1 MNYMKNMK
9 SVNQIIQTNS
19 MKKRWFGA
27 CLWCTVMMSP
37 SVAIAQHIAVQP
49 VPQEVQMGSR
59 IISFPT
65 ALHLVGGDEAN
76 VHAVNLLRTLLPD
89 AVSCSSVSTS
99 GRQYRL
105 LIGEKNDKSVKKY
118 RRQIPPHSEGYYLSV
133 GEKEIVVAGYDE
145 RGTYYGVQ
153 TLRQLLSAA
162 SSASSSSSASS
173 VSSASMSTSAT
184 PFNSAAFLSDSAV
197 SLSDSAFLPE
207 ISVKDYPAVRYRGV
221 VEGFYGT
228 PWSHEARLRQLRFY
242 GENKMNTYIYGPKN
256 DPYHSCPGWR
266 KPYPEKESAQIRE
279 LVKVAA
285 ENEVNF
291 VWAIHPGQDIKW
303 NDEDRQLLIAKLES
317 MYDLGVRSFAVFFD
331 DISGEGTDPH
341 RQADLLNYIDR
352 HFVKAKPDVTPL
364 VMCPTEYNRSWSNP
378 KGNYLTTL
386 GEKLDPSIQI
396 MWTGDKVVADIKEE
410 SMEWINAR
418 IRRPAYIWWN
428 FPVSDYVRDHLL
440 LGPVYGN
447 DTHIASAMSG
457 FVANPMEHA
466 EASKIA
472 IYGVADYAW
481 NPGKYDAQQAWK
493 AAIREVLP
501 GAAGELQ
508 FFAAHNSDLG
518 INGHNYRRDES
529 VEVKPVVSRF
539 LKSYLTDATCL
550 TDDYQQLL
558 SLTHRMQAVSDIL
571 LVDTENRPLIE
582 EITPWLLQFKLIGE
596 IGEETLQLAQL
607 VSNGLSVQSVQK
619 KSVCEDFLFKY
630 HHIRAL
636 QQQLYLN
643 DQRYNQNAYQPGMRS
658 ASLVIKPLIDKT
670 FVAAVERYNR
680 LTGSSLAAMVEY
692 SPHKLV
698 SDVPQIQH
706 LPLQTRGKQ
715 VLVTPSNEVVRWG
728 AGQKIE
734 IELDKVYPLAGIIVN
749 FSKNEPCLW
758 GRFEISVDGKQWRT
772 VEHLH
777 QGVRQRVNIK
787 NEPVRFVR
795 FTNFSNDVHEVFF
808 RQFVILLS

>member
-1 MNYMKNMK
+1 MNYMKSMK

-19 MKKRWFGA
+19 MKKRWLGA
-27 CLWCTVMMSP
+27 CLWCTVLMSP
-37 SVAIAQHIAVQP
+37 SVATAQHMAVQP
-49 VPQEVQMGSR
+49 VPQEVQMSGR
-59 IISFPT
+59 TLSFPT
-65 ALHLVGGDEAN
+65 ALHLVGSDEAN
-76 VHAVNLLRTLLPD
+76 VHAVELLRSLLPD
-89 AVSCSSVSTS
+89 AVPCSSASAA
-99 GRQYRL
+99 GRQYRI

-118 RRQIPPHSEGYYLSV
+118 RRQIPPHAEGYYLSV
-133 GEKEIVVAGYDE
+133 GKKEIVVAGYDE

-162 SSASSSSSASS
+162 LSESMSRSASSPKSASASS
-173 VSSASMSTSAT
+173 VSPASASVSEVA
-184 PFNSAAFLSDSAV
+184 LSDSA
-197 SLSDSAFLPE
+197 SLPE
-207 ISVKDYPAVRYRGV
+207 ITVKDYPAVRYRGV

-303 NDEDRQLLIAKLES
+303 NDEDRRLLIAKLES
-317 MYDLGVRSFAVFFD
+317 MYNLGVRSFAVFFD

-457 FVANPMEHA
+457 FVTNPMEHA

-481 NPGKYDAQQAWK
+481 NPGQYDAQQAWE

-518 INGHNYRRDES
+518 INGHNYRREES
-529 VEVKPVVSRF
+529 VEVKPVADRF
-539 LKSYLTDATCL
+539 LKSYLTDGTWR
-550 TDDYQQLL
+550 TEDYQQLL
-558 SLTHRMQAVSDIL
+558 SLTRRMQSASDIL

-582 EITPWLLQFKLIGE
+582 EITPWLLQFKLLGE

-607 VSNGLSVQSVQK
+607 IANGSVSESFLSS
-619 KSVCEDFLFKY
+619 Y
-630 HHIRAL
+630 RHIRAL

-643 DQRYNQNAYQPGMRS
+643 DQRYNQNGYQPGMRP
-658 ASLVIKPLIDKT
+658 ASLVIKPLIDQT

-680 LTGSSLAAMVEY
+680 LTGSSLAATVEY

-706 LPLQTRGKQ
+706 LPLQARGKQ

-728 AGQKIE
+728 AGQKVE
-734 IELDKVYPLAGIIVN
+734 IELDKVYPLTGIIVN
-749 FSKNEPCLW
+749 FFKNEPCPW

-772 VEHLH
+772 VEHVH
-777 QGVRQRVNIK
+777 QGVRQRVYFK

-795 FTNFSNDVHEVFF
+795 FTNVSDEAHEVFF
-808 RQFVILLS
+808 RQFVIMMK

>member
-1 MNYMKNMK
+1 MNYMKSMK

-19 MKKRWFGA
+19 MKKRWLGA
-27 CLWCTVMMSP
+27 CLWCTVLMNS
-37 SVAIAQHIAVQP
+37 SVATAQHMAVQP
-49 VPQEVQMGSR
+49 VPQEVQMSGR
-59 IISFPT
+59 TLSFPT
-65 ALHLVGGDEAN
+65 ALHLVGSDEAN
-76 VHAVNLLRTLLPD
+76 VHAVELLRSLLPD
-89 AVSCSSVSTS
+89 AVPCSLASAA
-99 GRQYRL
+99 GRQYRI

-118 RRQIPPHSEGYYLSV
+118 RRQIPPHAEGYYLSV
-133 GEKEIVVAGYDE
+133 GKKEIVVAGYDE

-162 SSASSSSSASS
+162 LSESISRSASSPKSASASS
-173 VSSASMSTSAT
+173 VSPASASVSEVA
-184 PFNSAAFLSDSAV
+184 LSDSA
-197 SLSDSAFLPE
+197 SLPE
-207 ISVKDYPAVRYRGV
+207 ITVKDYPAVRYRGV
-221 VEGFYGT
+221 VEGFYGI

-279 LVKVAA
+279 LVKVAT

-303 NDEDRQLLIAKLES
+303 NDEDRRLLIAKLES
-317 MYDLGVRSFAVFFD
+317 MYNLGVRSFAVFFD

-457 FVANPMEHA
+457 FVTNPMEHA

-481 NPGKYDAQQAWK
+481 NPGQYDAQQAWE

-518 INGHNYRRDES
+518 INGHNYRREES
-529 VEVKPVVSRF
+529 VEVKPVADRF
-539 LKSYLTDATCL
+539 LKSYLTDGTWR
-550 TDDYQQLL
+550 TEDYQQLL
-558 SLTHRMQAVSDIL
+558 SLTRRMQSASDIL

-582 EITPWLLQFKLIGE
+582 EITPWLLQFKLLGE

-607 VSNGLSVQSVQK
+607 IANGSVSESFLSS
-619 KSVCEDFLFKY
+619 Y
-630 HHIRAL
+630 RHIRAL

-643 DQRYNQNAYQPGMRS
+643 DQRYNQNGYQPGMRP
-658 ASLVIKPLIDKT
+658 ASLVIKPLIDQT

-680 LTGSSLAAMVEY
+680 LTGSSLAATVEY

-706 LPLQTRGKQ
+706 LPLQARGKQ

-728 AGQKIE
+728 AGQKVE
-734 IELDKVYPLAGIIVN
+734 IELDKVYPLTGIIVN
-749 FSKNEPCLW
+749 FFKNEPCPW

-772 VEHLH
+772 VEHVH
-777 QGVRQRVNIK
+777 QGVRQCVYFK

-795 FTNFSNDVHEVFF
+795 FTNVSDEAHEVFF
-808 RQFVILLS
+808 RQFVIMMK

>member
-1 MNYMKNMK
+1 MNYMKSMK
-9 SVNQIIQTNS
+9 SENQIIQTNS
-19 MKKRWFGA
+19 MKKRWLGA
-27 CLWCTVMMSP
+27 CLWCTVLMNP
-37 SVAIAQHIAVQP
+37 SVATAQHMAVQP
-49 VPQEVQMGSR
+49 VPQEVQMSGR
-59 IISFPT
+59 TLSFPT
-65 ALHLVGGDEAN
+65 ALHLVGSDEAN
-76 VHAVNLLRTLLPD
+76 VHAVELLRSLLPD
-89 AVSCSSVSTS
+89 AVPCSSASAA
-99 GRQYRL
+99 GRQYRI

-118 RRQIPPHSEGYYLSV
+118 RRQIPPHAEGYYLSV
-133 GEKEIVVAGYDE
+133 GKKEIVVAGYDE

-162 SSASSSSSASS
+162 LSESMSRSASSPKSASASS
-173 VSSASMSTSAT
+173 VSPASASASEVV
-184 PFNSAAFLSDSAV
+184 LSDSA
-197 SLSDSAFLPE
+197 SLPE
-207 ISVKDYPAVRYRGV
+207 ITVKDYPAVRYRGV

-242 GENKMNTYIYGPKN
+242 GENKMNIYIYGPKN

-303 NDEDRQLLIAKLES
+303 NDEDRRLLIAKLES
-317 MYDLGVRSFAVFFD
+317 MYNLGVRSFAVFFD

-457 FVANPMEHA
+457 FVTNPMEHA

-481 NPGKYDAQQAWK
+481 NPGQYDAQQAWE

-518 INGHNYRRDES
+518 INGHNYRREES
-529 VEVKPVVSRF
+529 VEVKPVADRF
-539 LKSYLTDATCL
+539 LKSYLTDGTWR
-550 TDDYQQLL
+550 TEDYQQLL
-558 SLTHRMQAVSDIL
+558 SLTRRMQSASDIL

-582 EITPWLLQFKLIGE
+582 EITPWLLQFKLLGE

-607 VSNGLSVQSVQK
+607 IANGSVSESFLSS
-619 KSVCEDFLFKY
+619 Y
-630 HHIRAL
+630 RHIRAL

-643 DQRYNQNAYQPGMRS
+643 DQRYNQNGYQPGMRP
-658 ASLVIKPLIDKT
+658 ASLVIKPLIDQT

-680 LTGSSLAAMVEY
+680 LTGSSLAATVEY

-706 LPLQTRGKQ
+706 LPLQARGKQ

-728 AGQKIE
+728 AGQKVE
-734 IELDKVYPLAGIIVN
+734 IELDKVYPLTGIIVN
-749 FSKNEPCLW
+749 FFKNEPCPW

-772 VEHLH
+772 VEHVH
-777 QGVRQRVNIK
+777 QGVRQRVYFK

-795 FTNFSNDVHEVFF
+795 FTNVSDEAHEVFF
-808 RQFVILLS
+808 RQFVIMMK

>member
-1 MNYMKNMK
+1 MNYMKSMK

-19 MKKRWFGA
+19 MKKRWLGA
-27 CLWCTVMMSP
+27 CLWCTVLMNP
-37 SVAIAQHIAVQP
+37 SVATAQHMAVQP
-49 VPQEVQMGSR
+49 VPQEVQMSGR
-59 IISFPT
+59 TLSFPT
-65 ALHLVGGDEAN
+65 ALHLVGSDEAN
-76 VHAVNLLRTLLPD
+76 VHAVELLRSLLPD
-89 AVSCSSVSTS
+89 AVPCSSASAA
-99 GRQYRL
+99 GRQYRI

-118 RRQIPPHSEGYYLSV
+118 RRQIPPHAEGYYLSV
-133 GEKEIVVAGYDE
+133 GKKEIVVAGYDE

-162 SSASSSSSASS
+162 LSESMSRSASSPKSASASS
-173 VSSASMSTSAT
+173 VSPASASVSEVA
-184 PFNSAAFLSDSAV
+184 LSDSA
-197 SLSDSAFLPE
+197 SLPE
-207 ISVKDYPAVRYRGV
+207 ITVKDYPAVRYRGV

-303 NDEDRQLLIAKLES
+303 NDEDRRLLIAKLES
-317 MYDLGVRSFAVFFD
+317 MYNLGVRSFAVFFD

-457 FVANPMEHA
+457 FVTNPMEHA

-481 NPGKYDAQQAWK
+481 NPGQYDAQQAWE

-518 INGHNYRRDES
+518 INGHNYRREES
-529 VEVKPVVSRF
+529 VEVKPVADRF
-539 LKSYLTDATCL
+539 LKSYLTDGTWR
-550 TDDYQQLL
+550 TEDYQQLL
-558 SLTHRMQAVSDIL
+558 SLTRRMQSASDIL

-582 EITPWLLQFKLIGE
+582 EITPWLLQFKLLGE

-607 VSNGLSVQSVQK
+607 IANGSVSESFLSS
-619 KSVCEDFLFKY
+619 Y
-630 HHIRAL
+630 RHIRAL

-643 DQRYNQNAYQPGMRS
+643 DQRYNQNGYQPGMRP
-658 ASLVIKPLIDKT
+658 ASLVIKPLIDQT

-680 LTGSSLAAMVEY
+680 LTGSSLAATVEY

-706 LPLQTRGKQ
+706 LPLQARGKQ

-728 AGQKIE
+728 AGQKVE
-734 IELDKVYPLAGIIVN
+734 IELDKVYPLTGIIVN
-749 FSKNEPCLW
+749 FFKNEPCPW

-772 VEHLH
+772 VEHVH
-777 QGVRQRVNIK
+777 QGVRQRVYFK

-795 FTNFSNDVHEVFF
+795 FTNVSDEAHEVFF
-808 RQFVILLS
+808 RQFVIMMK

>member
-1 MNYMKNMK
+1 MK
-9 SVNQIIQTNS
+9 SMKSENQIIQTNS
-19 MKKRWFGA
+19 MKKRWLGA
-27 CLWCTVMMSP
+27 CLWCTVLMNP
-37 SVAIAQHIAVQP
+37 SVATAQHMAVQP
-49 VPQEVQMGSR
+49 VPQEVQMSGR
-59 IISFPT
+59 TLSFPT
-65 ALHLVGGDEAN
+65 ALHLVGSDEAN
-76 VHAVNLLRTLLPD
+76 VHAVELLRSLLPD
-89 AVSCSSVSTS
+89 AVPCSSASAA
-99 GRQYRL
+99 GRQYRI

-118 RRQIPPHSEGYYLSV
+118 RRQIPPYAEGYYLSV

-162 SSASSSSSASS
+162 LSESMSRSASSPKFASASS
-173 VSSASMSTSAT
+173 VSTASASASEVV
-184 PFNSAAFLSDSAV
+184 LSDSA
-197 SLSDSAFLPE
+197 SLPE
-207 ISVKDYPAVRYRGV
+207 ITVKDYPAVRYRGV

-303 NDEDRQLLIAKLES
+303 NDEDRRLLIAKLES
-317 MYDLGVRSFAVFFD
+317 MYNLGVRSFAVFFD

-457 FVANPMEHA
+457 FVTNPMEHA

-481 NPGKYDAQQAWK
+481 NPGQYDAQQTWE

-518 INGHNYRRDES
+518 INGHNYRREES
-529 VEVKPVVSRF
+529 VEVKPVADRF
-539 LKSYLTDATCL
+539 LKSYLTDGTWR
-550 TDDYQQLL
+550 TEDYQQLL
-558 SLTHRMQAVSDIL
+558 SLTRRMQSASDIL
-571 LVDTENRPLIE
+571 LVNTENRPLIE
-582 EITPWLLQFKLIGE
+582 EITPWLLQFKLLGE

-607 VSNGLSVQSVQK
+607 IANGSVSESFLSS
-619 KSVCEDFLFKY
+619 Y
-630 HHIRAL
+630 RHIRAL

-643 DQRYNQNAYQPGMRS
+643 DQRYNQNGYQPGMRP
-658 ASLVIKPLIDKT
+658 ASLVIKPLIDQT

-680 LTGSSLAAMVEY
+680 LTGSSLAATVEY

-706 LPLQTRGKQ
+706 LPLQARGKQ

-728 AGQKIE
+728 AGQKVE
-734 IELDKVYPLAGIIVN
+734 IELDKVYPLTGIIVN
-749 FSKNEPCLW
+749 FFKNEPCPW

-772 VEHLH
+772 VEHVH
-777 QGVRQRVNIK
+777 QGVRQRVYFK

-795 FTNFSNDVHEVFF
+795 FTNVSDEAHEVFF
-808 RQFVILLS
+808 RQFVIMMK

>member
-1 MNYMKNMK
+1 MNYMKSMK
-9 SVNQIIQTNS
+9 SENQIIQTNS
-19 MKKRWFGA
+19 MKKRWLGA
-27 CLWCTVMMSP
+27 CLWCTVLMNP
-37 SVAIAQHIAVQP
+37 SVATAQHMAVQP
-49 VPQEVQMGSR
+49 VPQEVQMSGR
-59 IISFPT
+59 TLSFPT
-65 ALHLVGGDEAN
+65 ALHLVGSDEAN
-76 VHAVNLLRTLLPD
+76 VHAVELLRSLLPD
-89 AVSCSSVSTS
+89 AVPCSSASAA
-99 GRQYRL
+99 GRQYRI

-118 RRQIPPHSEGYYLSV
+118 RRQIPPHAEGYYLSV
-133 GEKEIVVAGYDE
+133 GKKEIVVAGYDE

-162 SSASSSSSASS
+162 LSESMSRSASSPKSASAFS
-173 VSSASMSTSAT
+173 VSPASASASEVA
-184 PFNSAAFLSDSAV
+184 LSDSA
-197 SLSDSAFLPE
+197 SLPE
-207 ISVKDYPAVRYRGV
+207 ITVKDYPAVRYRGV

-303 NDEDRQLLIAKLES
+303 NDEDRRLLIAKLES
-317 MYDLGVRSFAVFFD
+317 MYNLGVRSFAVFFD

-457 FVANPMEHA
+457 FVTNPMEHA

-481 NPGKYDAQQAWK
+481 NPGQYDAQQAWE

-518 INGHNYRRDES
+518 INGHNYRREES
-529 VEVKPVVSRF
+529 VEVKPVADRF
-539 LKSYLTDATCL
+539 LKSYLTDGTWR
-550 TDDYQQLL
+550 TEDYQQLL
-558 SLTHRMQAVSDIL
+558 SLTRRMQSASDIL

-582 EITPWLLQFKLIGE
+582 EITPWLLQFKLLGE
-596 IGEETLQLAQL
+596 IGEKTLQLAQL
-607 VSNGLSVQSVQK
+607 ISNGSVSESFLSS
-619 KSVCEDFLFKY
+619 Y
-630 HHIRAL
+630 RHIRAL

-643 DQRYNQNAYQPGMRS
+643 DQRYNQNGYQPGMRP
-658 ASLVIKPLIDKT
+658 ASLVIKPLIDQT

-680 LTGSSLAAMVEY
+680 LTGSSLAATVEY

-706 LPLQTRGKQ
+706 LPLQARGKQ

-728 AGQKIE
+728 AGQKVE
-734 IELDKVYPLAGIIVN
+734 IELDKVYPLTGIIVN
-749 FSKNEPCLW
+749 FFKNEPCPW

-772 VEHLH
+772 VEHVH
-777 QGVRQRVNIK
+777 QGVRQRVYFK

-795 FTNFSNDVHEVFF
+795 FTNVSDEAHEVFF
-808 RQFVILLS
+808 RQFVIMMK

>member
-1 MNYMKNMK
+1 MNYMKSMK
-9 SVNQIIQTNS
+9 SENQIIQTNS
-19 MKKRWFGA
+19 MKKRWLGA
-27 CLWCTVMMSP
+27 CLWCTVLMNP
-37 SVAIAQHIAVQP
+37 SVATAQHMAVQP
-49 VPQEVQMGSR
+49 VPQEVQMSGR
-59 IISFPT
+59 TLSFPT
-65 ALHLVGGDEAN
+65 ALHLVGSDEAN
-76 VHAVNLLRTLLPD
+76 VHAVELLRSLLPD
-89 AVSCSSVSTS
+89 AVPCSLASAA
-99 GRQYRL
+99 GRQYRI

-118 RRQIPPHSEGYYLSV
+118 RRQIPPHAEGYYLSV
-133 GEKEIVVAGYDE
+133 GKKEIVVAGYDE

-162 SSASSSSSASS
+162 LSESISRSASSPKSASASS
-173 VSSASMSTSAT
+173 VSPASASVSEVA
-184 PFNSAAFLSDSAV
+184 LSDSA
-197 SLSDSAFLPE
+197 SLPE
-207 ISVKDYPAVRYRGV
+207 ITVKDYPAVRYRGV
-221 VEGFYGT
+221 VEGFYGI

-279 LVKVAA
+279 LVKVAT

-303 NDEDRQLLIAKLES
+303 NDEDRRLLIAKLES
-317 MYDLGVRSFAVFFD
+317 MYNLGVRSFAVFFD

-457 FVANPMEHA
+457 FVTNPMEHA

-481 NPGKYDAQQAWK
+481 NPGQYDAQQAWE

-518 INGHNYRRDES
+518 INGHNYRREES
-529 VEVKPVVSRF
+529 VEVKPVADRF
-539 LKSYLTDATCL
+539 LKSYLTDGTWR
-550 TDDYQQLL
+550 TEDYQQLL
-558 SLTHRMQAVSDIL
+558 SLTRRMQSASDIL

-582 EITPWLLQFKLIGE
+582 EITPWLLQFKLLGE

-607 VSNGLSVQSVQK
+607 IANGSVSESFLSS
-619 KSVCEDFLFKY
+619 Y
-630 HHIRAL
+630 RHIRAL

-643 DQRYNQNAYQPGMRS
+643 DQRYNQNGYQPGMRP
-658 ASLVIKPLIDKT
+658 ASLVIKPLIDQT

-680 LTGSSLAAMVEY
+680 LTGSSLAATVEY

-706 LPLQTRGKQ
+706 LPLQARGKQ

-728 AGQKIE
+728 AGQKVE
-734 IELDKVYPLAGIIVN
+734 IELDKVYPLTGIIVN
-749 FSKNEPCLW
+749 FFKNEPCPW

-772 VEHLH
+772 VEHVH
-777 QGVRQRVNIK
+777 QGVRQRVYFK

-795 FTNFSNDVHEVFF
+795 FTNVSDEAHEVFF
-808 RQFVILLS
+808 RQFVIMMK

>member
-1 MNYMKNMK
+1 MNYMKSMK
-9 SVNQIIQTNS
+9 SENQIIQTNS
-19 MKKRWFGA
+19 MKKRWLGA
-27 CLWCTVMMSP
+27 CLWCTVLMNP
-37 SVAIAQHIAVQP
+37 SVATAQHMAVQP
-49 VPQEVQMGSR
+49 VPQEVQMSGR
-59 IISFPT
+59 TLSFPT
-65 ALHLVGGDEAN
+65 ALHLVGSDEAN
-76 VHAVNLLRTLLPD
+76 VHAVELLRSLLPD
-89 AVSCSSVSTS
+89 AVPCSSASAA
-99 GRQYRL
+99 GRQYRI

-118 RRQIPPHSEGYYLSV
+118 RRQIPPHAEGYYLSV
-133 GEKEIVVAGYDE
+133 GKKEIVVAGYDE

-153 TLRQLLSAA
+153 TLRQLLSTAL
-162 SSASSSSSASS
+162 SESMSRSASSPKSASASS
-173 VSSASMSTSAT
+173 VSPASASVSEVA
-184 PFNSAAFLSDSAV
+184 LSDSA
-197 SLSDSAFLPE
+197 SLPE
-207 ISVKDYPAVRYRGV
+207 ITVKDYPAVRYRGV

-303 NDEDRQLLIAKLES
+303 NDEDRRLLIAKLES
-317 MYDLGVRSFAVFFD
+317 MYNLGVRSFAVFFD

-457 FVANPMEHA
+457 FVTNPMEHA

-481 NPGKYDAQQAWK
+481 NPGQYDAQQAWE

-518 INGHNYRRDES
+518 INGHNYRREES
-529 VEVKPVVSRF
+529 VEVKPVADRF
-539 LKSYLTDATCL
+539 LKSYLTDGTWR
-550 TDDYQQLL
+550 TEDYQQLL
-558 SLTHRMQAVSDIL
+558 SLTRRMQSASDIL

-582 EITPWLLQFKLIGE
+582 EITPWLLQFKLLGE

-607 VSNGLSVQSVQK
+607 IANGSVSESFLSS
-619 KSVCEDFLFKY
+619 Y
-630 HHIRAL
+630 RHIRAL

-643 DQRYNQNAYQPGMRS
+643 DQRYNQNGYQPGMRP
-658 ASLVIKPLIDKT
+658 ASLVIKPLIDQT

-680 LTGSSLAAMVEY
+680 LTGSSLAATVEY

-706 LPLQTRGKQ
+706 LPLQARGKQ

-728 AGQKIE
+728 AGQKVE
-734 IELDKVYPLAGIIVN
+734 IELDKVYPLTGIIVN
-749 FSKNEPCLW
+749 FFKNEPCPW

-772 VEHLH
+772 VEHVH
-777 QGVRQRVNIK
+777 QGVRQRVYFK

-795 FTNFSNDVHEVFF
+795 FTNVSDEAHEVFF
-808 RQFVILLS
+808 RQFVIMMK

>member
-1 MNYMKNMK
+1 MNYMKSMK
-9 SVNQIIQTNS
+9 SENQIIQTNS
-19 MKKRWFGA
+19 MKKRWLGA
-27 CLWCTVMMSP
+27 CLWCTVLMNP
-37 SVAIAQHIAVQP
+37 SVATAQHMAVQP
-49 VPQEVQMGSR
+49 VPQEVQMSGR
-59 IISFPT
+59 TLSFPT
-65 ALHLVGGDEAN
+65 ALHLVGSDEAN
-76 VHAVNLLRTLLPD
+76 VHAVELLRSLLPD
-89 AVSCSSVSTS
+89 AVPCSSASAA
-99 GRQYRL
+99 GRQYRI

-118 RRQIPPHSEGYYLSV
+118 RRQIPPHAEGYYLSV
-133 GEKEIVVAGYDE
+133 GKKEIVVAGYDE

-162 SSASSSSSASS
+162 LSESMSRSASSPKSASAFS
-173 VSSASMSTSAT
+173 VSPASASASEVV
-184 PFNSAAFLSDSAV
+184 LSDSA
-197 SLSDSAFLPE
+197 SLPE
-207 ISVKDYPAVRYRGV
+207 ITVKDYPAVRYRGV

-303 NDEDRQLLIAKLES
+303 NDEDRRLLIAKLES
-317 MYDLGVRSFAVFFD
+317 MYNLGVRSFAVFFD

-457 FVANPMEHA
+457 FVTNPMEHA

-481 NPGKYDAQQAWK
+481 NPGQYDAQQTWE

-518 INGHNYRRDES
+518 INGHNYRREES
-529 VEVKPVVSRF
+529 VEVKPVADRF
-539 LKSYLTDATCL
+539 LKSYLNDGTWRTE
-550 TDDYQQLL
+550 DYQQLL
-558 SLTHRMQAVSDIL
+558 SLTRRMQSASDIL

-582 EITPWLLQFKLIGE
+582 EITPWLLQFKLLGE

-607 VSNGLSVQSVQK
+607 IANGSVSESFLSS
-619 KSVCEDFLFKY
+619 Y
-630 HHIRAL
+630 RHIRAL

-643 DQRYNQNAYQPGMRS
+643 DQRYNQNGYQPGMRP
-658 ASLVIKPLIDKT
+658 ASLVIKPLIDQT

-680 LTGSSLAAMVEY
+680 LTGSSLAATVEY

-706 LPLQTRGKQ
+706 LPLQARGKQ

-728 AGQKIE
+728 AGQKVE
-734 IELDKVYPLAGIIVN
+734 IELDKVYPLTGIIVN
-749 FSKNEPCLW
+749 FFKNEPCPW

-772 VEHLH
+772 VEHVH
-777 QGVRQRVNIK
+777 QGVRQRVYFK

-795 FTNFSNDVHEVFF
+795 FTNVSDEAHEVFF
-808 RQFVILLS
+808 RQFVIMMK

>member
-1 MNYMKNMK
+1 MNYMKSMK
-9 SVNQIIQTNS
+9 SENQIIQTNS
-19 MKKRWFGA
+19 MKKRWLGA
-27 CLWCTVMMSP
+27 CLWCTVLMNP
-37 SVAIAQHIAVQP
+37 SVATAQHMAVQP
-49 VPQEVQMGSR
+49 VPQEVQMSGR
-59 IISFPT
+59 TLSFPT
-65 ALHLVGGDEAN
+65 ALHLVGSDEAN
-76 VHAVNLLRTLLPD
+76 VHAVELLRSLLPD
-89 AVSCSSVSTS
+89 AVPCSSASAA
-99 GRQYRL
+99 GRQYRI

-118 RRQIPPHSEGYYLSV
+118 RRQIPPHAEGYYLSV
-133 GEKEIVVAGYDE
+133 GKKEIVVAGYDE

-162 SSASSSSSASS
+162 LSESMSRSASSPKSASAFS
-173 VSSASMSTSAT
+173 VSPASASASEVV
-184 PFNSAAFLSDSAV
+184 LSDSA
-197 SLSDSAFLPE
+197 SLPE
-207 ISVKDYPAVRYRGV
+207 ITVKDYPAVRYRGV

-303 NDEDRQLLIAKLES
+303 NDEDRRLLIAKLES
-317 MYDLGVRSFAVFFD
+317 MYNLGVRSFAVFFD

-457 FVANPMEHA
+457 FVTNPMEHA

-481 NPGKYDAQQAWK
+481 NPGQYDAQQTWE

-518 INGHNYRRDES
+518 INGHNYRREES
-529 VEVKPVVSRF
+529 VEVKPVADRF
-539 LKSYLTDATCL
+539 LKSYLTDGTWR
-550 TDDYQQLL
+550 TEDYQQLL
-558 SLTHRMQAVSDIL
+558 SLTRRMQSASDIL

-582 EITPWLLQFKLIGE
+582 EITPWLLQFKLLGE

-607 VSNGLSVQSVQK
+607 IANGSVSESFLSS
-619 KSVCEDFLFKY
+619 Y
-630 HHIRAL
+630 RHIRAL

-643 DQRYNQNAYQPGMRS
+643 DQRYNQNGYQPGMRP
-658 ASLVIKPLIDKT
+658 ASLVIKPLIDQT

-680 LTGSSLAAMVEY
+680 LTGSSLAATVEY

-706 LPLQTRGKQ
+706 LPLQARGKQ

-728 AGQKIE
+728 AGQKVE
-734 IELDKVYPLAGIIVN
+734 IELDKVYPLTGIIVN
-749 FSKNEPCLW
+749 FFKNEPCPW

-772 VEHLH
+772 VEHVH
-777 QGVRQRVNIK
+777 QGVRQRVYFK

-795 FTNFSNDVHEVFF
+795 FTNVSDEAHEVFF
-808 RQFVILLS
+808 RQFVIMMK

>member
-1 MNYMKNMK
+1 MNYMKSMK
-9 SVNQIIQTNS
+9 SENQIIQTNS
-19 MKKRWFGA
+19 MKKRWLGA
-27 CLWCTVMMSP
+27 CLWCTVLMNP
-37 SVAIAQHIAVQP
+37 SVATAQHMAVQP
-49 VPQEVQMGSR
+49 VPQEVQMSGR
-59 IISFPT
+59 TLSFPT
-65 ALHLVGGDEAN
+65 ALHLVGSDEAN
-76 VHAVNLLRTLLPD
+76 VHAVELLRSLLPD
-89 AVSCSSVSTS
+89 AVPCSSASAA
-99 GRQYRL
+99 GRQYRI

-118 RRQIPPHSEGYYLSV
+118 RRQIPPHAEGYYLSV
-133 GEKEIVVAGYDE
+133 GKKEIVVAGYDE

-162 SSASSSSSASS
+162 LSESMSRSASSPKFASASS
-173 VSSASMSTSAT
+173 VSTASASASEVV
-184 PFNSAAFLSDSAV
+184 LSDSA
-197 SLSDSAFLPE
+197 SLPE
-207 ISVKDYPAVRYRGV
+207 ITVKDYPAVRYRGV

-279 LVKVAA
+279 LVKVAT

-303 NDEDRQLLIAKLES
+303 NDEDRRLLIAKLES
-317 MYDLGVRSFAVFFD
+317 MYNLGVRSFAVFFD

-457 FVANPMEHA
+457 FVTNPMEHA

-481 NPGKYDAQQAWK
+481 NPGQYDAQQTWE

-518 INGHNYRRDES
+518 INGHNYRREES
-529 VEVKPVVSRF
+529 VEVKPVADRF
-539 LKSYLTDATCL
+539 LKSYLTDGTWR
-550 TDDYQQLL
+550 TEDYQQLL
-558 SLTHRMQAVSDIL
+558 SLTRRMQSASDIL
-571 LVDTENRPLIE
+571 LVNTENRPLIE
-582 EITPWLLQFKLIGE
+582 EITPWLLQFKLLGE

-607 VSNGLSVQSVQK
+607 IANGSVSESFLSS
-619 KSVCEDFLFKY
+619 Y
-630 HHIRAL
+630 RHIRAL

-643 DQRYNQNAYQPGMRS
+643 DQRYNQNGYQPGMRP
-658 ASLVIKPLIDKT
+658 ASLVIKPLIDQT

-680 LTGSSLAAMVEY
+680 LTGSSLAATVEY

-706 LPLQTRGKQ
+706 LPLQARGKQ

-728 AGQKIE
+728 AGQKVE
-734 IELDKVYPLAGIIVN
+734 IELDKVYPLTGIIVN
-749 FSKNEPCLW
+749 FFKNEPCPW

-772 VEHLH
+772 VEHVH
-777 QGVRQRVNIK
+777 QGVRQRVYFK

-795 FTNFSNDVHEVFF
+795 FTNVSDEAHEVFF
-808 RQFVILLS
+808 RQFVIMMK

>member
-1 MNYMKNMK
+1 MNYMKSMK
-9 SVNQIIQTNS
+9 SENQIIQTNS
-19 MKKRWFGA
+19 MKKRWLGA
-27 CLWCTVMMSP
+27 CLWCTVLMNP
-37 SVAIAQHIAVQP
+37 SVATAQHMAVQP
-49 VPQEVQMGSR
+49 VPQEVQMSGR
-59 IISFPT
+59 TLSFPT
-65 ALHLVGGDEAN
+65 ALHLVGSDEAN
-76 VHAVNLLRTLLPD
+76 VHAVELLRSLLPD
-89 AVSCSSVSTS
+89 AVPCSSASAA
-99 GRQYRL
+99 GRQYRI

-118 RRQIPPHSEGYYLSV
+118 RRQIPPHAEGYYLSV
-133 GEKEIVVAGYDE
+133 GKKEIVVAGYDE

-162 SSASSSSSASS
+162 LSESMSRSASSPKSASAFS
-173 VSSASMSTSAT
+173 VSPASASASEVV
-184 PFNSAAFLSDSAV
+184 LSDSA
-197 SLSDSAFLPE
+197 SLPE
-207 ISVKDYPAVRYRGV
+207 ITVKDYPAVRYRGV

-303 NDEDRQLLIAKLES
+303 NDEDRRLLIAKLES
-317 MYDLGVRSFAVFFD
+317 MYNLGVRSFAVFFD

-457 FVANPMEHA
+457 FVTNPMEHA

-481 NPGKYDAQQAWK
+481 NPGQYDAQQAWE

-518 INGHNYRRDES
+518 INGHNYRREES
-529 VEVKPVVSRF
+529 VEVKPVADRF
-539 LKSYLTDATCL
+539 LKSYLTDGTWR
-550 TDDYQQLL
+550 TEDYQQLL
-558 SLTHRMQAVSDIL
+558 SLTRRMQSASDIL

-582 EITPWLLQFKLIGE
+582 EITPWLLQFKLLGE

-607 VSNGLSVQSVQK
+607 IANGSVSESFLSS
-619 KSVCEDFLFKY
+619 Y
-630 HHIRAL
+630 RHIRAL

-643 DQRYNQNAYQPGMRS
+643 DQRYNQNGYQPGMRP
-658 ASLVIKPLIDKT
+658 ASLVIKPLIDQT

-680 LTGSSLAAMVEY
+680 LTGSSLAATVEY

-706 LPLQTRGKQ
+706 LPLQARGKQ

-728 AGQKIE
+728 AGQKVE
-734 IELDKVYPLAGIIVN
+734 IELDKVYPLTGIIVN
-749 FSKNEPCLW
+749 FFKNEPCPW

-772 VEHLH
+772 VEHVH
-777 QGVRQRVNIK
+777 QGVRQRVYFK

-795 FTNFSNDVHEVFF
+795 FTNVSDEAHEVFF
-808 RQFVILLS
+808 RQFVIMMK

>member
-1 MNYMKNMK
+1 MNYMKSMK
-9 SVNQIIQTNS
+9 SENQIIQTNS
-19 MKKRWFGA
+19 MKKRWLGA
-27 CLWCTVMMSP
+27 CLWCTVLMNP
-37 SVAIAQHIAVQP
+37 SVATAQHMAVQP
-49 VPQEVQMGSR
+49 VPQEVQMSGR
-59 IISFPT
+59 TLSFPT
-65 ALHLVGGDEAN
+65 ALHLVGSDEAN
-76 VHAVNLLRTLLPD
+76 VHAVELLRSLLPD
-89 AVSCSSVSTS
+89 AVPCSSASAA
-99 GRQYRL
+99 GRQYRI

-118 RRQIPPHSEGYYLSV
+118 RRQIPPHAEGYYLSV
-133 GEKEIVVAGYDE
+133 GKKEIVVAGYDE

-162 SSASSSSSASS
+162 LSESMSRSASSPKFASASS
-173 VSSASMSTSAT
+173 VSPASASVSEVA
-184 PFNSAAFLSDSAV
+184 LSDSA
-197 SLSDSAFLPE
+197 SLPE
-207 ISVKDYPAVRYRGV
+207 ITVKDYPAVRYRGV

-242 GENKMNTYIYGPKN
+242 GENKMNTYIYGPKY

-303 NDEDRQLLIAKLES
+303 NDEDRRLLIAKLES
-317 MYDLGVRSFAVFFD
+317 MYNLGVRSFAVFFD

-457 FVANPMEHA
+457 FVTNPMEHA

-481 NPGKYDAQQAWK
+481 NPGQYDAQQAWE

-518 INGHNYRRDES
+518 INGHNYRREES
-529 VEVKPVVSRF
+529 VEVKPVADRF
-539 LKSYLTDATCL
+539 LKSYLTDGTWR
-550 TDDYQQLL
+550 TEDYQLLL
-558 SLTHRMQAVSDIL
+558 SLTRRMQSASDIL
-571 LVDTENRPLIE
+571 LVDTENRPLIK
-582 EITPWLLQFKLIGE
+582 EITPWLLQFKLLGE

-607 VSNGLSVQSVQK
+607 IANGSVSESFLSS
-619 KSVCEDFLFKY
+619 Y
-630 HHIRAL
+630 RHIRAL

-643 DQRYNQNAYQPGMRS
+643 DQRYNQNGYQPGMRP
-658 ASLVIKPLIDKT
+658 ASLVIKPLIDQT

-680 LTGSSLAAMVEY
+680 LTGSSLAATVEY

-706 LPLQTRGKQ
+706 LPLQARGKQ

-728 AGQKIE
+728 AGQKVE
-734 IELDKVYPLAGIIVN
+734 IELDKVYPLTGIIVN
-749 FSKNEPCLW
+749 FFKNEPCPW

-772 VEHLH
+772 VEHVH
-777 QGVRQRVNIK
+777 QGVRQRVYFK

-795 FTNFSNDVHEVFF
+795 FTNVSDEAHEVFF
-808 RQFVILLS
+808 RQFVIMMK

>member
-1 MNYMKNMK
+1 MNYMKSMK
-9 SVNQIIQTNS
+9 SENQIIQTNS
-19 MKKRWFGA
+19 MKKRWLGA
-27 CLWCTVMMSP
+27 CLWCTVLMNP
-37 SVAIAQHIAVQP
+37 SVATAQHMAVQP
-49 VPQEVQMGSR
+49 VPQEVQMSGR
-59 IISFPT
+59 TLSFPT
-65 ALHLVGGDEAN
+65 ALHLVGSDEAN
-76 VHAVNLLRTLLPD
+76 VHAVELLRSLLPD
-89 AVSCSSVSTS
+89 AVPCSSASAA
-99 GRQYRL
+99 GRQYRI

-118 RRQIPPHSEGYYLSV
+118 RRQIPPHAEGYYLSV
-133 GEKEIVVAGYDE
+133 GKKEIVVAGYDE

-162 SSASSSSSASS
+162 LSESMSRSASSPKSASAFS
-173 VSSASMSTSAT
+173 VSPASASASEVV
-184 PFNSAAFLSDSAV
+184 LSDSA
-197 SLSDSAFLPE
+197 SLPE
-207 ISVKDYPAVRYRGV
+207 ITVKDYPAVRYRGV

-303 NDEDRQLLIAKLES
+303 NDEDRRLLIAKLES
-317 MYDLGVRSFAVFFD
+317 MYNLGVRSFAVFFD

-457 FVANPMEHA
+457 FVTNPMEHA

-481 NPGKYDAQQAWK
+481 NPGQYDAQQAWE

-518 INGHNYRRDES
+518 INGHNYRREES
-529 VEVKPVVSRF
+529 VEVKPVADRF
-539 LKSYLTDATCL
+539 LKSYLTDGTWR
-550 TDDYQQLL
+550 TEDYQQLL
-558 SLTHRMQAVSDIL
+558 SLTRRMQSASDIL

-582 EITPWLLQFKLIGE
+582 EITPWLLQFKLLGE

-607 VSNGLSVQSVQK
+607 ISNGSVSESFLSS
-619 KSVCEDFLFKY
+619 Y
-630 HHIRAL
+630 RHIRAL

-643 DQRYNQNAYQPGMRS
+643 DQRYNQNGYQPGMRP
-658 ASLVIKPLIDKT
+658 ASLVIKPLIDQT

-680 LTGSSLAAMVEY
+680 LTGSSLAATVEY

-706 LPLQTRGKQ
+706 LPLQARGKQ

-728 AGQKIE
+728 AGQKVE
-734 IELDKVYPLAGIIVN
+734 IELDKVYPLTGIIVN
-749 FSKNEPCLW
+749 FFKNEPCPW

-772 VEHLH
+772 VEHVH
-777 QGVRQRVNIK
+777 QGVRQRVYFK

-795 FTNFSNDVHEVFF
+795 FTNVSDEAHEVFF
-808 RQFVILLS
+808 RQFVIMMK

>member
-1 MNYMKNMK
+1 MNYMKSMK
-9 SVNQIIQTNS
+9 SENQIIQTNS
-19 MKKRWFGA
+19 MKKRWLGA
-27 CLWCTVMMSP
+27 CLWCTVLMNP
-37 SVAIAQHIAVQP
+37 SVVTAQHMAVQP
-49 VPQEVQMGSR
+49 VPQEVQMSGR
-59 IISFPT
+59 TLSFPT
-65 ALHLVGGDEAN
+65 ALHLVGSDEAN
-76 VHAVNLLRTLLPD
+76 VHAVELLRSLLPD
-89 AVSCSSVSTS
+89 AVPCSSASAA
-99 GRQYRL
+99 GRQYRI

-118 RRQIPPHSEGYYLSV
+118 RRQIPPHAEGYYLSV

-162 SSASSSSSASS
+162 LSESMSRSASSPKSASASS
-173 VSSASMSTSAT
+173 VSPASASASSVSPASA
-184 PFNSAAFLSDSAV
+184 SASEVALSDSA
-197 SLSDSAFLPE
+197 SLPE
-207 ISVKDYPAVRYRGV
+207 ITVKDYPAVRYRGV

-279 LVKVAA
+279 LVKVAT

-303 NDEDRQLLIAKLES
+303 NDEDRRLLIAKLES
-317 MYDLGVRSFAVFFD
+317 MYNLGVRSFAVFFD

-341 RQADLLNYIDR
+341 RQTDLLNYIDR

-410 SMEWINAR
+410 SMAWINAR

-457 FVANPMEHA
+457 FVTNPMEHA

-481 NPGKYDAQQAWK
+481 NPGQYDAQQAWE

-518 INGHNYRRDES
+518 INGHNYRREES
-529 VEVKPVVSRF
+529 VEVKPVADRF
-539 LKSYLTDATCL
+539 LKSYLTDGTWR
-550 TDDYQQLL
+550 TEDYQQLL
-558 SLTHRMQAVSDIL
+558 SLTRRMQSASDIL

-582 EITPWLLQFKLIGE
+582 EITPWLLQFKLLGE

-607 VSNGLSVQSVQK
+607 ISNGSVSESFLSS
-619 KSVCEDFLFKY
+619 Y
-630 HHIRAL
+630 RHIRAL

-643 DQRYNQNAYQPGMRS
+643 DQRYNQNGYQPGMRP
-658 ASLVIKPLIDKT
+658 ASLVIKPLIDQT

-680 LTGSSLAAMVEY
+680 LTGSSLAATVEY

-706 LPLQTRGKQ
+706 LPLQARGKQ

-728 AGQKIE
+728 AGQKVE
-734 IELDKVYPLAGIIVN
+734 IELDKVYPLTGIIVN
-749 FSKNEPCLW
+749 FFKNEPCPW

-772 VEHLH
+772 VEHVH
-777 QGVRQRVNIK
+777 QGVRQRVYFK

-795 FTNFSNDVHEVFF
+795 FTNVSDEAHEVFF
-808 RQFVILLS
+808 RQFVIMMK

>member
-1 MNYMKNMK
+1 MNYMKSMK
-9 SVNQIIQTNS
+9 SENQIIQTNS
-19 MKKRWFGA
+19 MKKRWLGA
-27 CLWCTVMMSP
+27 CLWCTVLMNP
-37 SVAIAQHIAVQP
+37 SVATAQHMAVQP
-49 VPQEVQMGSR
+49 VPQEVQMSGR
-59 IISFPT
+59 TLSFPT
-65 ALHLVGGDEAN
+65 ALHLVGSDEAN
-76 VHAVNLLRTLLPD
+76 VHAVELLRSLLPD
-89 AVSCSSVSTS
+89 AVPCSSASAA
-99 GRQYRL
+99 GRQYRI

-118 RRQIPPHSEGYYLSV
+118 RRQIPPHAEGYYLSV

-153 TLRQLLSAA
+153 TLRQLLSTAL
-162 SSASSSSSASS
+162 SESMSRSASSPKSASASS
-173 VSSASMSTSAT
+173 VSPASASASEVA
-184 PFNSAAFLSDSAV
+184 LSDSA
-197 SLSDSAFLPE
+197 SLPE
-207 ISVKDYPAVRYRGV
+207 ITVKDYPAVRYRGV

-303 NDEDRQLLIAKLES
+303 NDEDRRLLIAKLES
-317 MYDLGVRSFAVFFD
+317 MYNLGVRSFAVFFD

-457 FVANPMEHA
+457 FVTNPMEHA

-481 NPGKYDAQQAWK
+481 NPGQYDAQQAWE

-518 INGHNYRRDES
+518 INGHNYRREES
-529 VEVKPVVSRF
+529 VEVKPVADRF
-539 LKSYLTDATCL
+539 LKSYLTDGTWR
-550 TDDYQQLL
+550 TEDYQQLL
-558 SLTHRMQAVSDIL
+558 SLTRRMQSASDIL

-582 EITPWLLQFKLIGE
+582 EITPWLLQFKLLGE

-607 VSNGLSVQSVQK
+607 IANGSVSESFLSS
-619 KSVCEDFLFKY
+619 Y
-630 HHIRAL
+630 RHIRAL

-643 DQRYNQNAYQPGMRS
+643 DQRYNQNGYQPGMRP
-658 ASLVIKPLIDKT
+658 ASLVIKPLIDQT

-680 LTGSSLAAMVEY
+680 LTGSSLAATVEY

-706 LPLQTRGKQ
+706 LPLQARGKQ

-728 AGQKIE
+728 AGQKVE
-734 IELDKVYPLAGIIVN
+734 IELDKVYPLTGIIVN
-749 FSKNEPCLW
+749 FFKNEPCPW

-772 VEHLH
+772 VEHVH
-777 QGVRQRVNIK
+777 QGVRQRVYFK

-795 FTNFSNDVHEVFF
+795 FTNVSDEAHEVFF
-808 RQFVILLS
+808 RQFVIMMK

>member
-1 MNYMKNMK
+1 MK
-9 SVNQIIQTNS
+9 SMKSENQIIQTNS
-19 MKKRWFGA
+19 MKKRWLGA
-27 CLWCTVMMSP
+27 CLWCTVLMNP
-37 SVAIAQHIAVQP
+37 SVATAQHMAVQP
-49 VPQEVQMGSR
+49 VPQEVQMGGR
-59 IISFPT
+59 TLSFPT
-65 ALHLVGGDEAN
+65 ALHLVGSDEAN
-76 VHAVNLLRTLLPD
+76 VHAVELLRSLLPD
-89 AVSCSSVSTS
+89 AVPCSSASAA
-99 GRQYRL
+99 GRQYRI

-118 RRQIPPHSEGYYLSV
+118 RRQIPPHAEGYYLSV

-162 SSASSSSSASS
+162 LSESMSRSASSPKSASASS
-173 VSSASMSTSAT
+173 VSPASASASEVA
-184 PFNSAAFLSDSAV
+184 LSDSA
-197 SLSDSAFLPE
+197 SLPE
-207 ISVKDYPAVRYRGV
+207 ITVKDYPAVRYRGV

-303 NDEDRQLLIAKLES
+303 NDEDRRLLIAKLES
-317 MYDLGVRSFAVFFD
+317 MYNLGVRSFAVFFD

-457 FVANPMEHA
+457 FVTNPMEHA

-481 NPGKYDAQQAWK
+481 NPGQYDAQQTWE

-518 INGHNYRRDES
+518 INGHNYRREES
-529 VEVKPVVSRF
+529 VEVKPVADRF
-539 LKSYLTDATCL
+539 LKSYLTDGTWR
-550 TDDYQQLL
+550 TEDYQLLL
-558 SLTHRMQAVSDIL
+558 SLTRRMQSASDVL

-582 EITPWLLQFKLIGE
+582 EITPWLLQFKLLGE

-607 VSNGLSVQSVQK
+607 ISNGSVSESFLSS
-619 KSVCEDFLFKY
+619 Y
-630 HHIRAL
+630 RHIRAL

-643 DQRYNQNAYQPGMRS
+643 DQRYNQNGYQPGMRP
-658 ASLVIKPLIDKT
+658 ASLVIKPLIDQT

-680 LTGSSLAAMVEY
+680 LTGSSLAATVEY

-706 LPLQTRGKQ
+706 LPLQARGKQ

-728 AGQKIE
+728 AGQKVE
-734 IELDKVYPLAGIIVN
+734 IELDKVYPLTGIIVN
-749 FSKNEPCLW
+749 FFKNEPCPW

-772 VEHLH
+772 VEHVH
-777 QGVRQRVNIK
+777 QGVRQRVYFK

-795 FTNFSNDVHEVFF
+795 FTNVSDEAHEVFF
-808 RQFVILLS
+808 RQFVIMMK

>member
-1 MNYMKNMK
+1 MNYMKSMK

-19 MKKRWFGA
+19 MKKRWLGA
-27 CLWCTVMMSP
+27 CLWCTVLMNP
-37 SVAIAQHIAVQP
+37 SVATAQHMAVQP
-49 VPQEVQMGSR
+49 VPQEVQMSGR
-59 IISFPT
+59 TLSFPT
-65 ALHLVGGDEAN
+65 ALHLVGSDEAN
-76 VHAVNLLRTLLPD
+76 VHAVELLRSLLPD
-89 AVSCSSVSTS
+89 AVPCSSASAA
-99 GRQYRL
+99 GRQYRI

-118 RRQIPPHSEGYYLSV
+118 RRQIPPHAEGYYLSV
-133 GEKEIVVAGYDE
+133 GKKEIVVAGYDE

-162 SSASSSSSASS
+162 LSESMSRSASSPKSASASS
-173 VSSASMSTSAT
+173 VSPASASASEVV
-184 PFNSAAFLSDSAV
+184 LSDSA
-197 SLSDSAFLPE
+197 SLPE
-207 ISVKDYPAVRYRGV
+207 ITVKDYPAVRYRGV

-303 NDEDRQLLIAKLES
+303 NDEDRRLLIAKLES
-317 MYDLGVRSFAVFFD
+317 MYNLGVRSFAVFFD

-457 FVANPMEHA
+457 FVTNPMEHA

-481 NPGKYDAQQAWK
+481 NPGQYDAQQAWE

-518 INGHNYRRDES
+518 INGHNYRREES
-529 VEVKPVVSRF
+529 VEVKPVADRF
-539 LKSYLTDATCL
+539 LKSYLTDGTWR
-550 TDDYQQLL
+550 TEDYQQLL
-558 SLTHRMQAVSDIL
+558 SLTRRMQSASDIL

-582 EITPWLLQFKLIGE
+582 EITPWLLQFKLLGE
-596 IGEETLQLAQL
+596 IGEKTLQLAQL
-607 VSNGLSVQSVQK
+607 ISNGSVSESFLSS
-619 KSVCEDFLFKY
+619 Y
-630 HHIRAL
+630 RHIRAL

-643 DQRYNQNAYQPGMRS
+643 DQRYNQNGYQPGMRP
-658 ASLVIKPLIDKT
+658 ASLVIKPLIDQT

-680 LTGSSLAAMVEY
+680 LTGSSLAATVEY

-706 LPLQTRGKQ
+706 LPLQARGKQ

-728 AGQKIE
+728 AGQKVE
-734 IELDKVYPLAGIIVN
+734 IELDKVYPLTGIIVN
-749 FSKNEPCLW
+749 FFKNEPCPW

-772 VEHLH
+772 VEHVH
-777 QGVRQRVNIK
+777 QGVRQRVYFK

-795 FTNFSNDVHEVFF
+795 FTNVSDEAHEVFF
-808 RQFVILLS
+808 RQFVIMMK

>member
-1 MNYMKNMK
+1 MNYMKSMK
-9 SVNQIIQTNS
+9 SENQIIQTNS
-19 MKKRWFGA
+19 MKKRWLGA
-27 CLWCTVMMSP
+27 CLWCTVLMNP
-37 SVAIAQHIAVQP
+37 SVATAQHMAVQP
-49 VPQEVQMGSR
+49 VPQEVQMGGR
-59 IISFPT
+59 TLSFPT
-65 ALHLVGGDEAN
+65 ALHLVGSDEAN
-76 VHAVNLLRTLLPD
+76 VHAVELLRSLLPD
-89 AVSCSSVSTS
+89 AVLCSSASAA
-99 GRQYRL
+99 GRQYRI

-118 RRQIPPHSEGYYLSV
+118 RRQIPPHAEGYYLSV
-133 GEKEIVVAGYDE
+133 GKKEIVVAGYDE

-162 SSASSSSSASS
+162 LSESMSRSASSPKSASASS
-173 VSSASMSTSAT
+173 VSPASASASEVA
-184 PFNSAAFLSDSAV
+184 LSDSA
-197 SLSDSAFLPE
+197 SLPE
-207 ISVKDYPAVRYRGV
+207 ITVKDYPAVRYRGV

-303 NDEDRQLLIAKLES
+303 NDEDRRLLIAKLES
-317 MYDLGVRSFAVFFD
+317 MYNLGVRSFAVFFD

-457 FVANPMEHA
+457 FVTNPMEHA

-481 NPGKYDAQQAWK
+481 NPGQYDARQTWE

-518 INGHNYRRDES
+518 INGHNYRREES
-529 VEVKPVVSRF
+529 VEVKPVADRF
-539 LKSYLTDATCL
+539 LKSYLTDGTWR
-550 TDDYQQLL
+550 TEDYQQLL
-558 SLTHRMQAVSDIL
+558 SLTRRMQSASDIL

-582 EITPWLLQFKLIGE
+582 EITPWLLQFKLLGE
-596 IGEETLQLAQL
+596 IGEETLQLTQL
-607 VSNGLSVQSVQK
+607 IANGSVSESFLSS
-619 KSVCEDFLFKY
+619 Y
-630 HHIRAL
+630 RHIRAL

-643 DQRYNQNAYQPGMRS
+643 DQRYNQNGYQPGMRP
-658 ASLVIKPLIDKT
+658 ASLVIKPLIDQT

-680 LTGSSLAAMVEY
+680 LTGSSLAATVEY

-706 LPLQTRGKQ
+706 LPLQARGKQ

-728 AGQKIE
+728 AGQKVE
-734 IELDKVYPLAGIIVN
+734 IELDKVYPLTGIIVN
-749 FSKNEPCLW
+749 FFKNEPCPW

-772 VEHLH
+772 VEHVH
-777 QGVRQRVNIK
+777 QGVRQRVYFK

-795 FTNFSNDVHEVFF
+795 FTNVSDEAHEVFF
-808 RQFVILLS
+808 RQFVIMMK

>member
-1 MNYMKNMK
+1 MNYMKSMK

-19 MKKRWFGA
+19 MKKRWLGA
-27 CLWCTVMMSP
+27 CLWCTVLMNP
-37 SVAIAQHIAVQP
+37 SVATAQHTCVQP
-49 VPQEVQMGSR
+49 VPQEVQMGGR
-59 IISFPT
+59 TLSFPT

-76 VHAVNLLRTLLPD
+76 VHAVELLRSLLPD
-89 AVSCSSVSTS
+89 AVPCSSASAA
-99 GRQYRL
+99 GRQYRI

-118 RRQIPPHSEGYYLSV
+118 RRQIPPHAEGYYLSV

-162 SSASSSSSASS
+162 TSESMPASSASASS
-173 VSSASMSTSAT
+173 EPMPASSTSA
-184 PFNSAAFLSDSAV
+184 PSASEVALADSA
-197 SLSDSAFLPE
+197 SIPE
-207 ISVKDYPAVRYRGV
+207 ITVKDYPAVRYRGV

-303 NDEDRQLLIAKLES
+303 NDEDRRLLIAKLES
-317 MYDLGVRSFAVFFD
+317 MYNLGVRSFAVFFD

-457 FVANPMEHA
+457 FVTNPMEHA

-481 NPGKYDAQQAWK
+481 NPGQYDAQRAWE

-518 INGHNYRRDES
+518 INGHNYRREES
-529 VEVKPVVSRF
+529 VEVKPVADRF
-539 LKSYLTDATCL
+539 LKSYLTDGTWR
-550 TDDYQQLL
+550 TEDYQLLL
-558 SLTHRMQAVSDIL
+558 SLTRRMQSASDIL

-582 EITPWLLQFKLIGE
+582 EITPWLLQFKLLGE

-607 VSNGLSVQSVQK
+607 IANGAVSESFLSS
-619 KSVCEDFLFKY
+619 Y
-630 HHIRAL
+630 RHIRAL

-643 DQRYNQNAYQPGMRS
+643 DQRYNQNGYQPGMRP
-658 ASLVIKPLIDKT
+658 ASLVIKPLIDQT

-680 LTGSSLAAMVEY
+680 LTGSSLAATVEY

-706 LPLQTRGKQ
+706 LPLQARGKQ

-728 AGQKIE
+728 AGQKVE
-734 IELDKVYPLAGIIVN
+734 IELDKVYPLTGIIVN
-749 FSKNEPCLW
+749 FFKNEPCPW

-772 VEHLH
+772 VEHVH
-777 QGVRQRVNIK
+777 QGVRQRVYFK

-795 FTNFSNDVHEVFF
+795 FTNVSDEAHEVFF
-808 RQFVILLS
+808 RQFVIMMK

>member
-1 MNYMKNMK
+1 MNYMKSMK
-9 SVNQIIQTNS
+9 SENQIIQTNS
-19 MKKRWFGA
+19 MKKRWLGA
-27 CLWCTVMMSP
+27 CLWCTVLMNP
-37 SVAIAQHIAVQP
+37 SVATAQHMAVQP
-49 VPQEVQMGSR
+49 VPQEVQMSGR
-59 IISFPT
+59 TLSFPT
-65 ALHLVGGDEAN
+65 ALHLVGSDEAN
-76 VHAVNLLRTLLPD
+76 VHAVELLRSLLPD
-89 AVSCSSVSTS
+89 AVPCSSASAA
-99 GRQYRL
+99 GRQYRI

-118 RRQIPPHSEGYYLSV
+118 RRQIPPHAEGYYLSV
-133 GEKEIVVAGYDE
+133 GKKEIVVAGYDE

-162 SSASSSSSASS
+162 LSESMSRSASSPKSASASS
-173 VSSASMSTSAT
+173 VSPASASASEVA
-184 PFNSAAFLSDSAV
+184 LSDSA
-197 SLSDSAFLPE
+197 SLPE
-207 ISVKDYPAVRYRGV
+207 ITVKDYPAVRYRGV

-303 NDEDRQLLIAKLES
+303 NDEDRRLLIAKLES
-317 MYDLGVRSFAVFFD
+317 MYNLGVRSFAVFFD

-457 FVANPMEHA
+457 FVTNPMEHA

-481 NPGKYDAQQAWK
+481 NPGQYDAQQTWE

-518 INGHNYRRDES
+518 INGHNYRREES
-529 VEVKPVVSRF
+529 VEVKPVADRF
-539 LKSYLTDATCL
+539 LKSYLTDGTWC
-550 TDDYQQLL
+550 TEDYQQLL
-558 SLTHRMQAVSDIL
+558 SLTRRMQSVSDIL

-582 EITPWLLQFKLIGE
+582 EITPWLLQFKLLGE

-607 VSNGLSVQSVQK
+607 ISNGSVSESFLSS
-619 KSVCEDFLFKY
+619 Y
-630 HHIRAL
+630 RHIRAL

-643 DQRYNQNAYQPGMRS
+643 DQRYNQNGYQPGMRP
-658 ASLVIKPLIDKT
+658 ASLVIKPLIDQT

-680 LTGSSLAAMVEY
+680 LTGSSLAATVEY

-706 LPLQTRGKQ
+706 LPLQARGKQ

-728 AGQKIE
+728 AGQKVE
-734 IELDKVYPLAGIIVN
+734 IELDKVYPLTGIIVN
-749 FSKNEPCLW
+749 FFKNEPCPW

-772 VEHLH
+772 VEHVH
-777 QGVRQRVNIK
+777 QGVRQRVYFK

-795 FTNFSNDVHEVFF
+795 FTNVSDEAHEVFF
-808 RQFVILLS
+808 RQFVIMMK

>member
-1 MNYMKNMK
+1 MNYMKSMK
-9 SVNQIIQTNS
+9 SENQIIQTNS
-19 MKKRWFGA
+19 MKKRWLGA
-27 CLWCTVMMSP
+27 CLWCTVLMNP
-37 SVAIAQHIAVQP
+37 SVATAQHMAVQP
-49 VPQEVQMGSR
+49 VPQEVQMSGR
-59 IISFPT
+59 TLSFPT
-65 ALHLVGGDEAN
+65 ALHLVGSDEAN
-76 VHAVNLLRTLLPD
+76 VHAVELLRSLLPD
-89 AVSCSSVSTS
+89 AVPCSSASAA
-99 GRQYRL
+99 GRQYRI

-118 RRQIPPHSEGYYLSV
+118 RRQIPPHAEGYYLSV
-133 GEKEIVVAGYDE
+133 GKKEIVVAGYDE

-162 SSASSSSSASS
+162 LSESMSRSASSPKSASASS
-173 VSSASMSTSAT
+173 VSPASASVSEVA
-184 PFNSAAFLSDSAV
+184 LSDSA
-197 SLSDSAFLPE
+197 SLPE
-207 ISVKDYPAVRYRGV
+207 ITVKDYPAVRYRGV

-303 NDEDRQLLIAKLES
+303 NDEDRRLLIAKLES
-317 MYDLGVRSFAVFFD
+317 MYNLGVRSFAVFFD

-457 FVANPMEHA
+457 FVTNPMEHA

-481 NPGKYDAQQAWK
+481 NPGQYDAQQTWE

-518 INGHNYRRDES
+518 INGHNYRREES
-529 VEVKPVVSRF
+529 VEVKPVADRF
-539 LKSYLTDATCL
+539 LKSYLNDGTWRTE
-550 TDDYQQLL
+550 DYQQLL
-558 SLTHRMQAVSDIL
+558 SLTRRMQSASDIL

-582 EITPWLLQFKLIGE
+582 EITPWLLQFKLLGE

-607 VSNGLSVQSVQK
+607 IANGSVSESFLSS
-619 KSVCEDFLFKY
+619 Y
-630 HHIRAL
+630 RHIRAL

-643 DQRYNQNAYQPGMRS
+643 DQRYNQNGYQPGMRP
-658 ASLVIKPLIDKT
+658 ASLVIKPLIDQT

-680 LTGSSLAAMVEY
+680 LTGSSLAATVEY

-706 LPLQTRGKQ
+706 LPLQARGKQ

-728 AGQKIE
+728 AGQKVE
-734 IELDKVYPLAGIIVN
+734 IELDKVYPLTGIIVN
-749 FSKNEPCLW
+749 FFKNEPCPW

-772 VEHLH
+772 VEHVH
-777 QGVRQRVNIK
+777 QGVRQRVYFK

-795 FTNFSNDVHEVFF
+795 FTNVSDEAHEVFF
-808 RQFVILLS
+808 RQFVIMMK

>member
-1 MNYMKNMK
+1 MNYMKSMK
-9 SVNQIIQTNS
+9 SENQIIQTNS
-19 MKKRWFGA
+19 MKKRWLGA
-27 CLWCTVMMSP
+27 CLWCTVLMNP
-37 SVAIAQHIAVQP
+37 SVATAQYMAVQP
-49 VPQEVQMGSR
+49 VPQEVQMSGR
-59 IISFPT
+59 TLSFPT
-65 ALHLVGGDEAN
+65 ALHLVGSDEAN
-76 VHAVNLLRTLLPD
+76 VHAVELLRSLLPD
-89 AVSCSSVSTS
+89 AVPCSSASAA
-99 GRQYRL
+99 GRQYRI

-118 RRQIPPHSEGYYLSV
+118 RRQIPPHAEGYYLSV
-133 GEKEIVVAGYDE
+133 GKKEIVVAGYDE

-162 SSASSSSSASS
+162 LSESMSRSASSPKFASASS
-173 VSSASMSTSAT
+173 VSTASASVSEVA
-184 PFNSAAFLSDSAV
+184 LSDSA
-197 SLSDSAFLPE
+197 SLPE
-207 ISVKDYPAVRYRGV
+207 ITVKDYPAVRYRGV

-279 LVKVAA
+279 LVKVAT

-303 NDEDRQLLIAKLES
+303 NDEDRRLLIAKLES
-317 MYDLGVRSFAVFFD
+317 MYNLGVRSFAVFFD

-410 SMEWINAR
+410 SMAWINAR

-457 FVANPMEHA
+457 FVTNPMEHA

-481 NPGKYDAQQAWK
+481 NPGQYDAQQAWE

-518 INGHNYRRDES
+518 INGHNYRREES
-529 VEVKPVVSRF
+529 VEVKPVADRF
-539 LKSYLTDATCL
+539 LKSYLTDGTWR
-550 TDDYQQLL
+550 TEDYQQLL
-558 SLTHRMQAVSDIL
+558 SLTRRMQSASDIL
-571 LVDTENRPLIE
+571 LVNTENRPLIE
-582 EITPWLLQFKLIGE
+582 EITPWLLQFKLLGE

-607 VSNGLSVQSVQK
+607 ISNGSVSESFLSS
-619 KSVCEDFLFKY
+619 Y
-630 HHIRAL
+630 RHIRAL

-643 DQRYNQNAYQPGMRS
+643 DQRYNQNGYQPGMRP
-658 ASLVIKPLIDKT
+658 ASLVIKPLIDQT

-680 LTGSSLAAMVEY
+680 LTGSSLAATVEY

-698 SDVPQIQH
+698 SDVPQI
-706 LPLQTRGKQ
+706 
-715 VLVTPSNEVVRWG
+715 
-728 AGQKIE
+728 
-734 IELDKVYPLAGIIVN
+734 
-749 FSKNEPCLW
+749 
-758 GRFEISVDGKQWRT
+758 
-772 VEHLH
+772 
-777 QGVRQRVNIK
+777 
-787 NEPVRFVR
+787 
-795 FTNFSNDVHEVFF
+795 
-808 RQFVILLS
+808 

>member
-1 MNYMKNMK
+1 MNYMKSMK
-9 SVNQIIQTNS
+9 SENQIIQTNS
-19 MKKRWFGA
+19 MKKRWLGA
-27 CLWCTVMMSP
+27 CLWCTVLMNP
-37 SVAIAQHIAVQP
+37 SVATAQHMAVQP
-49 VPQEVQMGSR
+49 VPQEVQMSGR
-59 IISFPT
+59 TLSFPT
-65 ALHLVGGDEAN
+65 ALHLVGSDEAN
-76 VHAVNLLRTLLPD
+76 VHAVELLRSLLPD
-89 AVSCSSVSTS
+89 AVPCSSASAA
-99 GRQYRL
+99 GRQYRI

-118 RRQIPPHSEGYYLSV
+118 RRQIPPHAEGYYLSV
-133 GEKEIVVAGYDE
+133 GKKEIVVAGYDE

-162 SSASSSSSASS
+162 LSESMSRSASSPKFASASS
-173 VSSASMSTSAT
+173 VSTASASVSEVA
-184 PFNSAAFLSDSAV
+184 LSDSA
-197 SLSDSAFLPE
+197 SLPE
-207 ISVKDYPAVRYRGV
+207 ITVKDYPAVRYRGV

-279 LVKVAA
+279 LVKVAT

-303 NDEDRQLLIAKLES
+303 NDEDRRLLIAKLES
-317 MYDLGVRSFAVFFD
+317 MYNLGVRSFAVFFD

-410 SMEWINAR
+410 SMAWINAR

-457 FVANPMEHA
+457 FVTNPMEHA

-481 NPGKYDAQQAWK
+481 NPGQYDAQQAWE

-518 INGHNYRRDES
+518 INGHNYRREES
-529 VEVKPVVSRF
+529 VEVKPVADRF
-539 LKSYLTDATCL
+539 LKSYLTDGTWR
-550 TDDYQQLL
+550 TEDYQQLL
-558 SLTHRMQAVSDIL
+558 SLTRRMQSASDIL
-571 LVDTENRPLIE
+571 LVNTENRPLIE
-582 EITPWLLQFKLIGE
+582 EITPWLLQFKLLGE

-607 VSNGLSVQSVQK
+607 IANGSVSESFLSS
-619 KSVCEDFLFKY
+619 Y
-630 HHIRAL
+630 RHIRAL

-643 DQRYNQNAYQPGMRS
+643 DQRYNQNGYQPGMRP
-658 ASLVIKPLIDKT
+658 ASLVIKPLIDQT

-680 LTGSSLAAMVEY
+680 LTGSSLAATVEY

-706 LPLQTRGKQ
+706 LPLQARGKQ

-728 AGQKIE
+728 AGQKVE
-734 IELDKVYPLAGIIVN
+734 IELDKVYPLTGIIVN
-749 FSKNEPCLW
+749 FFKNEPCPW

-772 VEHLH
+772 VEHVH
-777 QGVRQRVNIK
+777 QGVRQRVYFK

-795 FTNFSNDVHEVFF
+795 FTNVSDEAHEVFF
-808 RQFVILLS
+808 RQFVIMMK

>member
-1 MNYMKNMK
+1 MNYMKSMK

-19 MKKRWFGA
+19 MKKRWLGA
-27 CLWCTVMMSP
+27 CLCCTVLMNP
-37 SVAIAQHIAVQP
+37 TVATAQRIAVQP
-49 VPQEVQMGSR
+49 VPQEVQMGGR
-59 IISFPT
+59 TLSFPT

-76 VHAVNLLRTLLPD
+76 VHAVELLRSLLPD
-89 AVSCSSVSTS
+89 AVPCSSASAA
-99 GRQYRL
+99 GRQYRI

-118 RRQIPPHSEGYYLSV
+118 RRQIPPHAEGYYLSV

-153 TLRQLLSAA
+153 TLRQLLSEVAQA
-162 SSASSSSSASS
+162 DSAS
-173 VSSASMSTSAT
+173 
-184 PFNSAAFLSDSAV
+184 
-197 SLSDSAFLPE
+197 LPE
-207 ISVKDYPAVRYRGV
+207 ITVKDYPAVRYRGV

-303 NDEDRQLLIAKLES
+303 NDEDRRLLIAKLES
-317 MYDLGVRSFAVFFD
+317 MYNLGVRSFAVFFD

-457 FVANPMEHA
+457 FVTNPMEHA

-481 NPGKYDAQQAWK
+481 NPGQYDAQQAWE

-518 INGHNYRRDES
+518 INGHNYRREES
-529 VEVKPVVSRF
+529 VEVKPVADRF
-539 LKSYLTDATCL
+539 LKSYLTDGTWR
-550 TDDYQQLL
+550 TEDYQQLL
-558 SLTHRMQAVSDIL
+558 SLTRRMQSASDIL

-582 EITPWLLQFKLIGE
+582 EITPWLLQFKLLGE

-607 VSNGLSVQSVQK
+607 IANGSVSESFLSS
-619 KSVCEDFLFKY
+619 Y
-630 HHIRAL
+630 RHIRAL

-643 DQRYNQNAYQPGMRS
+643 DQRYNQNGYQPGMRP
-658 ASLVIKPLIDKT
+658 ASLVIKPLIDQT

-680 LTGSSLAAMVEY
+680 LTGSSLAATVEY

-706 LPLQTRGKQ
+706 LPLQARGKQ

-728 AGQKIE
+728 AGQKVE
-734 IELDKVYPLAGIIVN
+734 IELDKVYPLTGIIVN
-749 FSKNEPCLW
+749 FFKNEPCPW

-772 VEHLH
+772 VEHVH
-777 QGVRQRVNIK
+777 QGVRQRVYFK

-795 FTNFSNDVHEVFF
+795 FTNVSDEAHEVFF
-808 RQFVILLS
+808 RQFVIMMK

>member
-1 MNYMKNMK
+1 MNYMKSMK

-19 MKKRWFGA
+19 MKKRWLGA
-27 CLWCTVMMSP
+27 CLWCTVLMNP
-37 SVAIAQHIAVQP
+37 SVATAQHMAVQP
-49 VPQEVQMGSR
+49 VPQEVQMGGR
-59 IISFPT
+59 TLSFPT
-65 ALHLVGGDEAN
+65 ALHLVGSDEAN
-76 VHAVNLLRTLLPD
+76 VHAVELLRCLLPD
-89 AVSCSSVSTS
+89 AVPCSSASAA
-99 GRQYRL
+99 GRQYRI

-118 RRQIPPHSEGYYLSV
+118 RRQIPPHAEGYYLSV

-162 SSASSSSSASS
+162 LSESMSRSASSPKSASASS
-173 VSSASMSTSAT
+173 VSPASASASEVV
-184 PFNSAAFLSDSAV
+184 LSDSA
-197 SLSDSAFLPE
+197 SLPE
-207 ISVKDYPAVRYRGV
+207 ITVKDYPAVRYRGV

-303 NDEDRQLLIAKLES
+303 NDEDRRLLIAKLES
-317 MYDLGVRSFAVFFD
+317 MYNLGVRSFAVFFD

-418 IRRPAYIWWN
+418 IRRPAYVWWN

-457 FVANPMEHA
+457 FVTNPMEHA

-481 NPGKYDAQQAWK
+481 NPGQYDAQQTWE

-518 INGHNYRRDES
+518 INGHNYRREES
-529 VEVKPVVSRF
+529 VEVKPVADRF
-539 LKSYLTDATCL
+539 LKSYLTDGTWR
-550 TDDYQQLL
+550 TEDYQLLL
-558 SLTHRMQAVSDIL
+558 SLTRRMQSASDIL

-582 EITPWLLQFKLIGE
+582 EITPWLLQFKLLGE

-607 VSNGLSVQSVQK
+607 IANGSVSESFLSS
-619 KSVCEDFLFKY
+619 Y
-630 HHIRAL
+630 RHIRAL

-643 DQRYNQNAYQPGMRS
+643 DQRYNQNGYQPGMRP
-658 ASLVIKPLIDKT
+658 ASLVIKPLIDQT

-680 LTGSSLAAMVEY
+680 LTGSSLAATVEY

-706 LPLQTRGKQ
+706 LPLQARGKQ

-728 AGQKIE
+728 AGQKVE
-734 IELDKVYPLAGIIVN
+734 IELDKVYPLTGIIVN
-749 FSKNEPCLW
+749 FFKNEPCPW

-772 VEHLH
+772 VEHVH
-777 QGVRQRVNIK
+777 QGVRQRVYFK

-795 FTNFSNDVHEVFF
+795 FTNVSDEAHEVFF
-808 RQFVILLS
+808 RQFVIMMK

>member
-1 MNYMKNMK
+1 MNYMKSMK

-19 MKKRWFGA
+19 MKKRWLGA
-27 CLWCTVMMSP
+27 CLWCTVLMNP
-37 SVAIAQHIAVQP
+37 SVATAQHMAVQP
-49 VPQEVQMGSR
+49 VPQEVQMSGR
-59 IISFPT
+59 TLSFPT
-65 ALHLVGGDEAN
+65 ALHLVGSDEAN
-76 VHAVNLLRTLLPD
+76 VHAVELLRSLLPD
-89 AVSCSSVSTS
+89 AVPCSSASAA
-99 GRQYRL
+99 GRQYRI

-118 RRQIPPHSEGYYLSV
+118 RRQIPPHAEGYYLSV

-162 SSASSSSSASS
+162 PSESMSRSASSPKFASASS
-173 VSSASMSTSAT
+173 VSTASASASEVV
-184 PFNSAAFLSDSAV
+184 LSDSA
-197 SLSDSAFLPE
+197 SLPE
-207 ISVKDYPAVRYRGV
+207 ITVKDYPAVRYRGV

-303 NDEDRQLLIAKLES
+303 NDEDRRLLIAKLES
-317 MYDLGVRSFAVFFD
+317 MYNLGVRSFAVFFD

-457 FVANPMEHA
+457 FVTNPMEHA

-481 NPGKYDAQQAWK
+481 NPGQYDAQQTWE

-518 INGHNYRRDES
+518 INGHNYRREES
-529 VEVKPVVSRF
+529 VEVKPVADRF
-539 LKSYLTDATCL
+539 LKSYLTDGTWC
-550 TDDYQQLL
+550 TEDYQQLL
-558 SLTHRMQAVSDIL
+558 SLTRRMQSASDIL

-582 EITPWLLQFKLIGE
+582 EITPWLLQFKLLGE

-607 VSNGLSVQSVQK
+607 IANGSVSESFLSS
-619 KSVCEDFLFKY
+619 Y
-630 HHIRAL
+630 RHIRAL

-643 DQRYNQNAYQPGMRS
+643 DQRYNQNGYQPGMRP
-658 ASLVIKPLIDKT
+658 ASLVIKPLIDQT

-680 LTGSSLAAMVEY
+680 LTGSSLAATVEY

-706 LPLQTRGKQ
+706 LPLQARGKQ

-728 AGQKIE
+728 AGQKVE
-734 IELDKVYPLAGIIVN
+734 IELDKVYPLTGIIVN
-749 FSKNEPCLW
+749 FFKNEPCPW

-772 VEHLH
+772 VEHVH
-777 QGVRQRVNIK
+777 QGVRQRVYFK

-795 FTNFSNDVHEVFF
+795 FTNVSDEAHEVFF
-808 RQFVILLS
+808 RQFVIMMK

>member
-1 MNYMKNMK
+1 MNYMKSMK

-19 MKKRWFGA
+19 MKKRWLGA
-27 CLWCTVMMSP
+27 CLWCTVLMNP
-37 SVAIAQHIAVQP
+37 SVATAQHMAVQP
-49 VPQEVQMGSR
+49 VPQEVQMSGR
-59 IISFPT
+59 TLSFPT
-65 ALHLVGGDEAN
+65 ALHLVGSDEAN
-76 VHAVNLLRTLLPD
+76 VHAVELLRSLLPD
-89 AVSCSSVSTS
+89 AVPCSSASAA
-99 GRQYRL
+99 GRQYRI

-118 RRQIPPHSEGYYLSV
+118 RRQIPPHAEGYYLSV
-133 GEKEIVVAGYDE
+133 GKKEIVVAGYDE

-162 SSASSSSSASS
+162 LSESMSRSASSPKSASASS
-173 VSSASMSTSAT
+173 VSPASASVSEVA
-184 PFNSAAFLSDSAV
+184 LSDSA
-197 SLSDSAFLPE
+197 SLPE
-207 ISVKDYPAVRYRGV
+207 ITVKDYPAVRYRGV

-303 NDEDRQLLIAKLES
+303 NDEDRRLLIAKLES
-317 MYDLGVRSFAVFFD
+317 MYNLGVRSFAVFFD

-457 FVANPMEHA
+457 FVTNPMEHA

-481 NPGKYDAQQAWK
+481 NPGQYDAQQAWE

-518 INGHNYRRDES
+518 INGHNYRREES
-529 VEVKPVVSRF
+529 VEVKPVADRF
-539 LKSYLTDATCL
+539 LKSYLTDGTWC
-550 TDDYQQLL
+550 TEDYQQLL
-558 SLTHRMQAVSDIL
+558 SLTRRMQSASDIL

-582 EITPWLLQFKLIGE
+582 EITPWLLQFKLLGE

-607 VSNGLSVQSVQK
+607 ISNGSVSESFLSS
-619 KSVCEDFLFKY
+619 Y
-630 HHIRAL
+630 RHIRAL

-643 DQRYNQNAYQPGMRS
+643 DQRYNQNGYQPGMRP
-658 ASLVIKPLIDKT
+658 ASLVIKPLIDQT

-680 LTGSSLAAMVEY
+680 LTGSSLAATVEY

-706 LPLQTRGKQ
+706 LPLQARGKQ

-728 AGQKIE
+728 AGQKVE
-734 IELDKVYPLAGIIVN
+734 IELDKVYPLTGIIVN
-749 FSKNEPCLW
+749 FFKNEPCPW

-772 VEHLH
+772 VEHVH
-777 QGVRQRVNIK
+777 QGVRQRVYFK

-795 FTNFSNDVHEVFF
+795 FTNVSDEAHEVFF
-808 RQFVILLS
+808 RQFVIMMK

>member
-1 MNYMKNMK
+1 MNYMKSMK

-19 MKKRWFGA
+19 MKKRWLGA
-27 CLWCTVMMSP
+27 CLWCTVLMNP
-37 SVAIAQHIAVQP
+37 SVATAQHMAVQP
-49 VPQEVQMGSR
+49 VPQEVQMSGR
-59 IISFPT
+59 TLSFPT
-65 ALHLVGGDEAN
+65 ALHLVGSDEAN
-76 VHAVNLLRTLLPD
+76 VHAVELLRSLLPD
-89 AVSCSSVSTS
+89 AVPCSSASAA
-99 GRQYRL
+99 GRQYRI

-118 RRQIPPHSEGYYLSV
+118 RRQIPPHAEGYYLSV
-133 GEKEIVVAGYDE
+133 GKKEIVVAGYDE

-162 SSASSSSSASS
+162 LSESMSRSASSPKSASASS
-173 VSSASMSTSAT
+173 VSPASASASEVA
-184 PFNSAAFLSDSAV
+184 LSDSA
-197 SLSDSAFLPE
+197 SLPE
-207 ISVKDYPAVRYRGV
+207 ITVKDYPAVRYRGV

-303 NDEDRQLLIAKLES
+303 NDEDRRLLIAKLES
-317 MYDLGVRSFAVFFD
+317 MYNLGVRSFAVFFD

-457 FVANPMEHA
+457 FVTNPMEHA

-481 NPGKYDAQQAWK
+481 NPGQYDAQQAWE

-518 INGHNYRRDES
+518 INGHNYRREES
-529 VEVKPVVSRF
+529 VEVKPVADRF
-539 LKSYLTDATCL
+539 LKSYLTDGTWR
-550 TDDYQQLL
+550 TEDYQQLL
-558 SLTHRMQAVSDIL
+558 SLTRRMQSASDIL

-582 EITPWLLQFKLIGE
+582 EITPWLLQFKLLGE

-607 VSNGLSVQSVQK
+607 ISNGSVSESFLSS
-619 KSVCEDFLFKY
+619 Y
-630 HHIRAL
+630 RHIRAL

-643 DQRYNQNAYQPGMRS
+643 NQRYNQNGYQPGMRP
-658 ASLVIKPLIDKT
+658 ASLVIKPLIDQT

-680 LTGSSLAAMVEY
+680 LTGSSLAATVEY

-706 LPLQTRGKQ
+706 LPLQARGKQ

-728 AGQKIE
+728 AGQKVE
-734 IELDKVYPLAGIIVN
+734 IELDKVYPLTGIIVN
-749 FSKNEPCLW
+749 FFKNEPCPW

-772 VEHLH
+772 VEHVH
-777 QGVRQRVNIK
+777 QGVRQRVYFK

-795 FTNFSNDVHEVFF
+795 FTNVSDEAHEVFF
-808 RQFVILLS
+808 RQFVIMMK

>member
-1 MNYMKNMK
+1 MNYMKSMK
-9 SVNQIIQTNS
+9 SENQIIQTNS
-19 MKKRWFGA
+19 MKKRWLGA
-27 CLWCTVMMSP
+27 CLWCTVLMNP
-37 SVAIAQHIAVQP
+37 SVATAQHMAVQP
-49 VPQEVQMGSR
+49 VPQEVQMSGR
-59 IISFPT
+59 TLSFPT
-65 ALHLVGGDEAN
+65 ALHLVGSDEAN
-76 VHAVNLLRTLLPD
+76 VHAVELLRSLLPD
-89 AVSCSSVSTS
+89 AVPCSSASAA
-99 GRQYRL
+99 GRQYRI

-118 RRQIPPHSEGYYLSV
+118 RRQIPPHAEGYYLSV
-133 GEKEIVVAGYDE
+133 GKKEIVVAGYDE

-162 SSASSSSSASS
+162 LSESMSRSASSPKSASASS
-173 VSSASMSTSAT
+173 VSPASASVSEVA
-184 PFNSAAFLSDSAV
+184 LSDSA
-197 SLSDSAFLPE
+197 SLPE
-207 ISVKDYPAVRYRGV
+207 ITVKDYPAVRYRGV

-303 NDEDRQLLIAKLES
+303 NDEDRRLLIAKLES
-317 MYDLGVRSFAVFFD
+317 MYNLGVRSFAVFFD

-457 FVANPMEHA
+457 FVTNPMEHA

-481 NPGKYDAQQAWK
+481 NPGQYDAQQAWE

-518 INGHNYRRDES
+518 INGHNYRREES
-529 VEVKPVVSRF
+529 VEVKPVADRF
-539 LKSYLTDATCL
+539 LKSYLTDGTWR
-550 TDDYQQLL
+550 TEDYQQLL
-558 SLTHRMQAVSDIL
+558 SLTRRMQSASDIL

-582 EITPWLLQFKLIGE
+582 EITPWLLQFKLLGE

-607 VSNGLSVQSVQK
+607 IANGSVSESFLSS
-619 KSVCEDFLFKY
+619 Y
-630 HHIRAL
+630 RHIRAL

-643 DQRYNQNAYQPGMRS
+643 DQRYNQNGYQPGMRP
-658 ASLVIKPLIDKT
+658 ASLVIKPLIDQT

-680 LTGSSLAAMVEY
+680 LTGSSLAATVEY

-706 LPLQTRGKQ
+706 LPLQARGKQ

-728 AGQKIE
+728 AGQKVE
-734 IELDKVYPLAGIIVN
+734 IELDKVYPLTGIIVN
-749 FSKNEPCLW
+749 FFKNEPCPW

-772 VEHLH
+772 VEHVH
-777 QGVRQRVNIK
+777 QGVRQRVYFK

-795 FTNFSNDVHEVFF
+795 FTNVSDEAHEVFF
-808 RQFVILLS
+808 RQFVIMMK

>member
-1 MNYMKNMK
+1 MNYMKSMK

-19 MKKRWFGA
+19 MKKRWLGA
-27 CLWCTVMMSP
+27 CLWCTVLMNP
-37 SVAIAQHIAVQP
+37 SVATAQHMAVQP
-49 VPQEVQMGSR
+49 VPQEVQMSGR
-59 IISFPT
+59 TLSFPT
-65 ALHLVGGDEAN
+65 ALHLVGSDEAN
-76 VHAVNLLRTLLPD
+76 VHAVELLRSLLPD
-89 AVSCSSVSTS
+89 AVPCSSASAA
-99 GRQYRL
+99 GRQYRI

-118 RRQIPPHSEGYYLSV
+118 RRQIPPHAEGYYLSV

-162 SSASSSSSASS
+162 LSESMSRSASSPKSASASS
-173 VSSASMSTSAT
+173 VSPASASVSEVA
-184 PFNSAAFLSDSAV
+184 LSDSA
-197 SLSDSAFLPE
+197 SLPE
-207 ISVKDYPAVRYRGV
+207 IIVKDYPAVRYRGV

-303 NDEDRQLLIAKLES
+303 NDEDRRLLIAKLES
-317 MYDLGVRSFAVFFD
+317 MYNLGVRSFAVFFD

-410 SMEWINAR
+410 SMAWINAR

-457 FVANPMEHA
+457 FVTNPMEHA

-481 NPGKYDAQQAWK
+481 NPGQYDAQQAWE

-518 INGHNYRRDES
+518 INGHNYRREES
-529 VEVKPVVSRF
+529 VEVKPVADRF
-539 LKSYLTDATCL
+539 LKSYLTDGTWR
-550 TDDYQQLL
+550 TEDYQQLL
-558 SLTHRMQAVSDIL
+558 SLTRRMQSASDIL

-582 EITPWLLQFKLIGE
+582 EITPWLLQFKLLGE

-607 VSNGLSVQSVQK
+607 ISNGSVSESFLSS
-619 KSVCEDFLFKY
+619 Y
-630 HHIRAL
+630 RHIRAL

-643 DQRYNQNAYQPGMRS
+643 DQRYNQNGYQPGMRP
-658 ASLVIKPLIDKT
+658 ASLVIKPLIDQT

-680 LTGSSLAAMVEY
+680 LTGSSLVATVEY

-706 LPLQTRGKQ
+706 LPLQARGKQ

-728 AGQKIE
+728 AGQKVE
-734 IELDKVYPLAGIIVN
+734 IELDKVYPLTGIIVN
-749 FSKNEPCLW
+749 FFKNEPCPW

-772 VEHLH
+772 VEHVH
-777 QGVRQRVNIK
+777 QGVRQRVYFK

-795 FTNFSNDVHEVFF
+795 FTNVSDEAHEVFF
-808 RQFVILLS
+808 RQFVIMMK

>member
-1 MNYMKNMK
+1 MNYMKSMK

-19 MKKRWFGA
+19 MKKRWLGA
-27 CLWCTVMMSP
+27 CLWCTVLMSP
-37 SVAIAQHIAVQP
+37 SVATAQHMAVQP
-49 VPQEVQMGSR
+49 VPQEVQMSGR
-59 IISFPT
+59 TLSFPT
-65 ALHLVGGDEAN
+65 ALHLVGSDEAN
-76 VHAVNLLRTLLPD
+76 VHAVELLRSLLPD
-89 AVSCSSVSTS
+89 AVPCSSASAA
-99 GRQYRL
+99 GRQYRI

-118 RRQIPPHSEGYYLSV
+118 RRQIPPHAEGYYLSV
-133 GEKEIVVAGYDE
+133 GKKEIVVAGYDE

-162 SSASSSSSASS
+162 LSESMSRSASSPKSASASS
-173 VSSASMSTSAT
+173 VSPASASVSEVA
-184 PFNSAAFLSDSAV
+184 LSDSA
-197 SLSDSAFLPE
+197 SLPE
-207 ISVKDYPAVRYRGV
+207 ITVKDYPAVRYRGV

-279 LVKVAA
+279 LVKVAT

-303 NDEDRQLLIAKLES
+303 NDEDRRLLIAKLES
-317 MYDLGVRSFAVFFD
+317 MYNLGVRSFAVFFD

-457 FVANPMEHA
+457 FVTNPMEHA

-481 NPGKYDAQQAWK
+481 NPGQYDAQQTWE

-518 INGHNYRRDES
+518 INGHNYRREES
-529 VEVKPVVSRF
+529 VEVKPVADRF
-539 LKSYLTDATCL
+539 LKSYLTDGTWR
-550 TDDYQQLL
+550 TEDYQQLL
-558 SLTHRMQAVSDIL
+558 SLTRRMQSASDIL

-582 EITPWLLQFKLIGE
+582 EITPWLLQFKLLGE

-607 VSNGLSVQSVQK
+607 IANGSVSESFLSS
-619 KSVCEDFLFKY
+619 Y
-630 HHIRAL
+630 RHIRAL

-643 DQRYNQNAYQPGMRS
+643 DQRYNQNGYQPGMRP
-658 ASLVIKPLIDKT
+658 ASLVIKPLIDQT

-680 LTGSSLAAMVEY
+680 LTGSSLAATVEY

-706 LPLQTRGKQ
+706 LPLQARGKQ

-728 AGQKIE
+728 AGQKVE
-734 IELDKVYPLAGIIVN
+734 IELDKVYPLTGIIVN
-749 FSKNEPCLW
+749 FFKNEPCPW

-772 VEHLH
+772 VEHVH
-777 QGVRQRVNIK
+777 QGVRQRVYFK

-795 FTNFSNDVHEVFF
+795 FTNVSDEAHEVFF
-808 RQFVILLS
+808 RQFVIMMK

>member
-1 MNYMKNMK
+1 MKSMK

-19 MKKRWFGA
+19 MKKRWLGA
-27 CLWCTVMMSP
+27 CLWCTVLMNP
-37 SVAIAQHIAVQP
+37 TVATAQHTCVQP
-49 VPQEVQMGSR
+49 VPQEVQMGGR
-59 IISFPT
+59 TLSFPT

-76 VHAVNLLRTLLPD
+76 VHAVELLRSLLPD
-89 AVSCSSVSTS
+89 AVPCSSASAA
-99 GRQYRL
+99 GRQYRI

-118 RRQIPPHSEGYYLSV
+118 RRQIPPHAEGYYLSV

-162 SSASSSSSASS
+162 TSEPMPASSTSASSEPMPAS
-173 VSSASMSTSAT
+173 STSA
-184 PFNSAAFLSDSAV
+184 PSASASEVALANSAS
-197 SLSDSAFLPE
+197 LPE
-207 ISVKDYPAVRYRGV
+207 ITVKDYPAVRYRGV

-303 NDEDRQLLIAKLES
+303 NDEDRRLLIAKLES
-317 MYDLGVRSFAVFFD
+317 MYNLGVRSFAVFFD

-378 KGNYLTTL
+378 KGNYLSTL

-457 FVANPMEHA
+457 FVTNPMEHA

-481 NPGKYDAQQAWK
+481 NPGQYDAQRAWE

-518 INGHNYRRDES
+518 INGHNYRREES
-529 VEVKPVVSRF
+529 VEVKPVADRF
-539 LKSYLTDATCL
+539 LKSYLTDGTWR
-550 TDDYQQLL
+550 TEDYQLLL
-558 SLTHRMQAVSDIL
+558 SLTRRMQSASDIL

-582 EITPWLLQFKLIGE
+582 EITPWLLQFKLLGE

-607 VSNGLSVQSVQK
+607 IANGSVSESFLSS
-619 KSVCEDFLFKY
+619 Y
-630 HHIRAL
+630 RHIRAL

-643 DQRYNQNAYQPGMRS
+643 DQRYNQNGYQPGMRP
-658 ASLVIKPLIDKT
+658 ASLVIKPLIDQT

-680 LTGSSLAAMVEY
+680 LTGSSLAATVEY

-706 LPLQTRGKQ
+706 LPLQARGKQ

-728 AGQKIE
+728 AGQKVE
-734 IELDKVYPLAGIIVN
+734 IELDKVYPLTGIIVN
-749 FSKNEPCLW
+749 FFKNEPCPW

-772 VEHLH
+772 VEHVH
-777 QGVRQRVNIK
+777 QGVRQRVYFK

-795 FTNFSNDVHEVFF
+795 FTNVSDEAHEVFF
-808 RQFVILLS
+808 RQFVIMMK

>member
-1 MNYMKNMK
+1 MNYMKSMK
-9 SVNQIIQTNS
+9 SENQIIQTNS
-19 MKKRWFGA
+19 MKKRWLGA
-27 CLWCTVMMSP
+27 CLWCTVLMNP
-37 SVAIAQHIAVQP
+37 SVATAQHMAVQP
-49 VPQEVQMGSR
+49 VPQEVQMSGR
-59 IISFPT
+59 TLSFPT
-65 ALHLVGGDEAN
+65 ALHLVGSDEAN
-76 VHAVNLLRTLLPD
+76 VHAVELLRSLLPD
-89 AVSCSSVSTS
+89 AVPCSSASAA
-99 GRQYRL
+99 GRQYRI

-118 RRQIPPHSEGYYLSV
+118 RRQIPPHAEGYYLSV
-133 GEKEIVVAGYDE
+133 GKKEIVVAGYDE

-162 SSASSSSSASS
+162 LSESISRSASSPKSASASS
-173 VSSASMSTSAT
+173 VSPASASVSEVA
-184 PFNSAAFLSDSAV
+184 LSDSA
-197 SLSDSAFLPE
+197 SLPE
-207 ISVKDYPAVRYRGV
+207 ITVKDYPAVRYRGV

-303 NDEDRQLLIAKLES
+303 NDEDRRLLIAKLES
-317 MYDLGVRSFAVFFD
+317 MYNLGVRSFAVFFD

-457 FVANPMEHA
+457 FVTNPMEHA

-481 NPGKYDAQQAWK
+481 NPGQYDAQQAWE

-518 INGHNYRRDES
+518 INGHNYRREES
-529 VEVKPVVSRF
+529 VEVKPVADRF
-539 LKSYLTDATCL
+539 LKSYLTDGTWR
-550 TDDYQQLL
+550 TEDYQLLL
-558 SLTHRMQAVSDIL
+558 SLTRRMQSASDIL
-571 LVDTENRPLIE
+571 LVDTENRPLIK
-582 EITPWLLQFKLIGE
+582 EITPWLLQFKLLGE

-607 VSNGLSVQSVQK
+607 IANGSVSESFLSS
-619 KSVCEDFLFKY
+619 Y
-630 HHIRAL
+630 RHIRAL

-643 DQRYNQNAYQPGMRS
+643 DQRYNQNGYQPGMRP
-658 ASLVIKPLIDKT
+658 ASLVIKPLIDQT

-680 LTGSSLAAMVEY
+680 LTGSSLAATVEY

-706 LPLQTRGKQ
+706 LPLQARGKQ

-728 AGQKIE
+728 AGQKVE
-734 IELDKVYPLAGIIVN
+734 IELDKVYPLTGIIVN
-749 FSKNEPCLW
+749 FFKNEPCPW

-772 VEHLH
+772 VEHVH
-777 QGVRQRVNIK
+777 QGVRQRVYFK

-795 FTNFSNDVHEVFF
+795 FTNVSDEAHEVFF
-808 RQFVILLS
+808 RQFVIMMK

>member
-1 MNYMKNMK
+1 MNYMKSMK

-19 MKKRWFGA
+19 MKKRWLGA
-27 CLWCTVMMSP
+27 CLWCTVLMNP
-37 SVAIAQHIAVQP
+37 SVATAQHMAVQP
-49 VPQEVQMGSR
+49 VPQEVQMGGR
-59 IISFPT
+59 TLSFPT
-65 ALHLVGGDEAN
+65 ALHLVGSDEAN
-76 VHAVNLLRTLLPD
+76 VHAVELLRSLLPD
-89 AVSCSSVSTS
+89 AVPCSSASAA
-99 GRQYRL
+99 GRQYRI

-118 RRQIPPHSEGYYLSV
+118 RRQIPPHAEGYYLSV
-133 GEKEIVVAGYDE
+133 GKKEIVVAGYDE

-162 SSASSSSSASS
+162 LSESMSRSASSPKSASASS
-173 VSSASMSTSAT
+173 VSPASASASEVA
-184 PFNSAAFLSDSAV
+184 LSDSA
-197 SLSDSAFLPE
+197 SLPE
-207 ISVKDYPAVRYRGV
+207 ITVKDYPAVRYRGV

-303 NDEDRQLLIAKLES
+303 NDEDRRLLIAKLES
-317 MYDLGVRSFAVFFD
+317 MYNLGVRSFAVFFD

-457 FVANPMEHA
+457 FVTNPMEHA

-481 NPGKYDAQQAWK
+481 NPGQYDAQQAWE

-518 INGHNYRRDES
+518 INGHNYRREES
-529 VEVKPVVSRF
+529 VEVKPVADRF
-539 LKSYLTDATCL
+539 LKSYLTDGTWR
-550 TDDYQQLL
+550 TEDYQQLL
-558 SLTHRMQAVSDIL
+558 SLTRRMQSASDIL
-571 LVDTENRPLIE
+571 LVNTENRPLIE
-582 EITPWLLQFKLIGE
+582 EITPWLLQFKLLGE

-607 VSNGLSVQSVQK
+607 IANGSVSESFLSS
-619 KSVCEDFLFKY
+619 Y
-630 HHIRAL
+630 RHIRAL

-643 DQRYNQNAYQPGMRS
+643 DQRYNQNGYQPGMRP
-658 ASLVIKPLIDKT
+658 ASLVIKPLIDQT

-680 LTGSSLAAMVEY
+680 LTGSSLAATVEY

-706 LPLQTRGKQ
+706 LPLQARGKQ

-728 AGQKIE
+728 AGQKVE
-734 IELDKVYPLAGIIVN
+734 IELDKVYPLTGIIVN
-749 FSKNEPCLW
+749 FFKNEPCPW

-772 VEHLH
+772 VEHVH
-777 QGVRQRVNIK
+777 QGVRQRVYFK

-795 FTNFSNDVHEVFF
+795 FTNVSDEAHEVFF
-808 RQFVILLS
+808 RQFVIMMK

>member
-1 MNYMKNMK
+1 MNYMKSMK
-9 SVNQIIQTNS
+9 SENQIIQTNS
-19 MKKRWFGA
+19 MKKRWLGA
-27 CLWCTVMMSP
+27 CLWCTVLMNP
-37 SVAIAQHIAVQP
+37 SVATAQHMAVQP
-49 VPQEVQMGSR
+49 VPQEVQMSGR
-59 IISFPT
+59 TLSFPT
-65 ALHLVGGDEAN
+65 ALHLVGSDEAN
-76 VHAVNLLRTLLPD
+76 VHAVELLRSLLPD
-89 AVSCSSVSTS
+89 AVPCSSASAA
-99 GRQYRL
+99 GRQYRI

-118 RRQIPPHSEGYYLSV
+118 RRQIPPHAEGYYLSV
-133 GEKEIVVAGYDE
+133 GKKEIVVAGYDE

-162 SSASSSSSASS
+162 LSESMSRSASSPKSASASS
-173 VSSASMSTSAT
+173 VSPASASASEVA
-184 PFNSAAFLSDSAV
+184 LSDSA
-197 SLSDSAFLPE
+197 SLPE
-207 ISVKDYPAVRYRGV
+207 ITVKDYPAVRYRGV

-303 NDEDRQLLIAKLES
+303 NDEDRRLLIAKLES
-317 MYDLGVRSFAVFFD
+317 MYNLGVRSFAVFFD

-457 FVANPMEHA
+457 FVTNPMEHA

-481 NPGKYDAQQAWK
+481 NPGQYDAQQAWE

-518 INGHNYRRDES
+518 INGHNYRREES
-529 VEVKPVVSRF
+529 VEVKPVADRF
-539 LKSYLTDATCL
+539 LKSYLTDGTWR
-550 TDDYQQLL
+550 TEDYQLLL
-558 SLTHRMQAVSDIL
+558 SLTRRMQSASDIL
-571 LVDTENRPLIE
+571 LVDTENRPLIK
-582 EITPWLLQFKLIGE
+582 EITPWLLQFKLLGE

-607 VSNGLSVQSVQK
+607 IANGSVSESFLSS
-619 KSVCEDFLFKY
+619 Y
-630 HHIRAL
+630 RHIRAL

-643 DQRYNQNAYQPGMRS
+643 DQRYNQNGYQPGMRP
-658 ASLVIKPLIDKT
+658 ASLVIKPLIDQT

-680 LTGSSLAAMVEY
+680 LTGSSLAATVEY

-706 LPLQTRGKQ
+706 LPLQARGKQ

-728 AGQKIE
+728 AGQKVE
-734 IELDKVYPLAGIIVN
+734 IELDKVYPLTGIIVN
-749 FSKNEPCLW
+749 FFKNEPCPW

-772 VEHLH
+772 VEHVH
-777 QGVRQRVNIK
+777 QGVRQRVYFK

-795 FTNFSNDVHEVFF
+795 FTNVSDEAHEVFF
-808 RQFVILLS
+808 RQFVIMMK

>member
-1 MNYMKNMK
+1 MNYMKSMK
-9 SVNQIIQTNS
+9 SENQIIQTNS
-19 MKKRWFGA
+19 MKKRWLGA
-27 CLWCTVMMSP
+27 CLWCTVLMNP
-37 SVAIAQHIAVQP
+37 SVATAQHMAVQP
-49 VPQEVQMGSR
+49 VPQEVQMSGR
-59 IISFPT
+59 TLSFPT
-65 ALHLVGGDEAN
+65 ALHLVGSDEAN
-76 VHAVNLLRTLLPD
+76 VHAVELLRSLLPD
-89 AVSCSSVSTS
+89 AVPCSSASAA
-99 GRQYRL
+99 GRQYRI

-118 RRQIPPHSEGYYLSV
+118 RRQIPPHAEGYYLSV
-133 GEKEIVVAGYDE
+133 GKKEIVVAGYDE

-162 SSASSSSSASS
+162 LSESMSRSASSPKSASAFS
-173 VSSASMSTSAT
+173 VSPASASASEVA
-184 PFNSAAFLSDSAV
+184 LSDSA
-197 SLSDSAFLPE
+197 SLPE
-207 ISVKDYPAVRYRGV
+207 ITVKDYPAVRYRGV

-303 NDEDRQLLIAKLES
+303 NDEDRRLLIAKLES
-317 MYDLGVRSFAVFFD
+317 MYNLGVRSFAVFFD

-457 FVANPMEHA
+457 FVTNPMEHA

-481 NPGKYDAQQAWK
+481 NPGQYDAQQAWE

-518 INGHNYRRDES
+518 INGHNYRREES
-529 VEVKPVVSRF
+529 VEVKPVADRF
-539 LKSYLTDATCL
+539 LKSYLTDGTWR
-550 TDDYQQLL
+550 TEDYQQLL
-558 SLTHRMQAVSDIL
+558 SLTRRMQSASDIL

-582 EITPWLLQFKLIGE
+582 EITPWLLQFKLLGE

-607 VSNGLSVQSVQK
+607 ISNGSVSESFLSS
-619 KSVCEDFLFKY
+619 Y
-630 HHIRAL
+630 RHIRAL

-643 DQRYNQNAYQPGMRS
+643 DQRYNQNGYQPGMRP
-658 ASLVIKPLIDKT
+658 ASLVIKPLIDQT

-680 LTGSSLAAMVEY
+680 LTGSSLAATVEY

-706 LPLQTRGKQ
+706 LPLQARGKQ

-728 AGQKIE
+728 AGQKVE
-734 IELDKVYPLAGIIVN
+734 IELDKVYPLTGIIVN
-749 FSKNEPCLW
+749 FFKNEPCPW

-772 VEHLH
+772 VEHVH
-777 QGVRQRVNIK
+777 QGVRQRVYFK

-795 FTNFSNDVHEVFF
+795 FTNVSDEAHEVFF
-808 RQFVILLS
+808 RQFVIMMK

>member
-1 MNYMKNMK
+1 MNYMKSMK

-19 MKKRWFGA
+19 MKKRWLGA
-27 CLWCTVMMSP
+27 CLWCIVLMNP
-37 SVAIAQHIAVQP
+37 SVATAQHMAVQP
-49 VPQEVQMGSR
+49 VPQEVQMSGR
-59 IISFPT
+59 TLSFPT
-65 ALHLVGGDEAN
+65 ALHLVGSDEAN
-76 VHAVNLLRTLLPD
+76 VHAVELLRSLLPD
-89 AVSCSSVSTS
+89 AVPCSSASAA
-99 GRQYRL
+99 GRQYRI

-118 RRQIPPHSEGYYLSV
+118 RRQIPPHAEGYYLSV

-162 SSASSSSSASS
+162 LSESMSRSASSPKSASASS
-173 VSSASMSTSAT
+173 VSPASASVSEVA
-184 PFNSAAFLSDSAV
+184 LSDSA
-197 SLSDSAFLPE
+197 SLPE
-207 ISVKDYPAVRYRGV
+207 IIVKDYPAVRYRGV

-303 NDEDRQLLIAKLES
+303 NDEDRRLLIAKLES
-317 MYDLGVRSFAVFFD
+317 MYNLGVRSFAVFFD

-410 SMEWINAR
+410 SMAWINAR

-457 FVANPMEHA
+457 FVTNPMEHA

-481 NPGKYDAQQAWK
+481 NPGQYDAQQAWE

-518 INGHNYRRDES
+518 INGHNYRREES
-529 VEVKPVVSRF
+529 VEVKPVADRF
-539 LKSYLTDATCL
+539 LKSYLTDGTWR
-550 TDDYQQLL
+550 TEDYQQLL
-558 SLTHRMQAVSDIL
+558 SLTRRMQSASDIL

-582 EITPWLLQFKLIGE
+582 EITPWLLQFKLLGE

-607 VSNGLSVQSVQK
+607 ISNGSVSESFLSS
-619 KSVCEDFLFKY
+619 Y
-630 HHIRAL
+630 RHIRAL

-643 DQRYNQNAYQPGMRS
+643 DQRYNQNGYQPGMRP
-658 ASLVIKPLIDKT
+658 ASLVIKPLIDQT

-680 LTGSSLAAMVEY
+680 LTGSSLAATVEY

-706 LPLQTRGKQ
+706 LPLQARGKQ

-728 AGQKIE
+728 AGQKVE
-734 IELDKVYPLAGIIVN
+734 IELDKVYPLTGIIVN
-749 FSKNEPCLW
+749 FFKNEPCPW

-772 VEHLH
+772 VEHVH
-777 QGVRQRVNIK
+777 QGVRQRVYFK

-795 FTNFSNDVHEVFF
+795 FTNVSDEAHEVFF
-808 RQFVILLS
+808 RQFVIMMK

>member
-1 MNYMKNMK
+1 MNYMKSMK
-9 SVNQIIQTNS
+9 SENQIIQTNS
-19 MKKRWFGA
+19 MKKRWLGA
-27 CLWCTVMMSP
+27 CLWCTVLMNP
-37 SVAIAQHIAVQP
+37 SVATAQHMAVQP
-49 VPQEVQMGSR
+49 VPQEVQMSGR
-59 IISFPT
+59 TLSFPT
-65 ALHLVGGDEAN
+65 ALHLVGSDEAN
-76 VHAVNLLRTLLPD
+76 VHAVELLRSLLPD
-89 AVSCSSVSTS
+89 AVPCSSASAA
-99 GRQYRL
+99 GRQYRI

-118 RRQIPPHSEGYYLSV
+118 RRQIPPHAEGYYLSV
-133 GEKEIVVAGYDE
+133 GKKEIVVAGYDE

-162 SSASSSSSASS
+162 LSESMSRSASSPKSASASS
-173 VSSASMSTSAT
+173 VSPASASVSEVA
-184 PFNSAAFLSDSAV
+184 LSDSA
-197 SLSDSAFLPE
+197 SLPE
-207 ISVKDYPAVRYRGV
+207 ITVKDYPAVRYRGV

-242 GENKMNTYIYGPKN
+242 GENKMNTYIYGPKY

-303 NDEDRQLLIAKLES
+303 NDEDRRLLIAKLES
-317 MYDLGVRSFAVFFD
+317 MYNLGVRSFAVFFD

-457 FVANPMEHA
+457 FVTNPMEHA

-481 NPGKYDAQQAWK
+481 NPGQYDAQQAWE

-518 INGHNYRRDES
+518 INGHNYRREES
-529 VEVKPVVSRF
+529 VEVKPVADRF
-539 LKSYLTDATCL
+539 LKSYLTDGTWR
-550 TDDYQQLL
+550 TEDYQLLL
-558 SLTHRMQAVSDIL
+558 SLTRRMQSASDIL
-571 LVDTENRPLIE
+571 LVDTENRPLIK
-582 EITPWLLQFKLIGE
+582 EITPWLLQFKLLGE

-607 VSNGLSVQSVQK
+607 IANGSVSESFLSS
-619 KSVCEDFLFKY
+619 Y
-630 HHIRAL
+630 RHIRAL

-643 DQRYNQNAYQPGMRS
+643 DQRYNQNGYQPGMRP
-658 ASLVIKPLIDKT
+658 ASLVIKPLIDQT

-680 LTGSSLAAMVEY
+680 LTGSSLAATVEY

-706 LPLQTRGKQ
+706 LPLQARGKQ

-728 AGQKIE
+728 AGQKVE
-734 IELDKVYPLAGIIVN
+734 IELDKVYPLTGIIVN
-749 FSKNEPCLW
+749 FFKNEPCPW

-772 VEHLH
+772 VEHVH
-777 QGVRQRVNIK
+777 QGVRQRVYFK

-795 FTNFSNDVHEVFF
+795 FTNVSDEAHEVFF
-808 RQFVILLS
+808 RQFVIMMK

>member
-1 MNYMKNMK
+1 MNYMKSMK
-9 SVNQIIQTNS
+9 SENQIIQTNS
-19 MKKRWFGA
+19 MKKRWLGA
-27 CLWCTVMMSP
+27 CLWCTVLMNP
-37 SVAIAQHIAVQP
+37 SVATAQHMAVQP
-49 VPQEVQMGSR
+49 VPQEVQMSGR
-59 IISFPT
+59 TLSFPT
-65 ALHLVGGDEAN
+65 ALHLVGSDEAN
-76 VHAVNLLRTLLPD
+76 VHAVELLRSLLPD
-89 AVSCSSVSTS
+89 AVPCSSASAA
-99 GRQYRL
+99 GRQYRI

-118 RRQIPPHSEGYYLSV
+118 RRQIPPYAEGYYLSV

-153 TLRQLLSAA
+153 TLRQLLSTAL
-162 SSASSSSSASS
+162 SESMSRSASSPKSASASS
-173 VSSASMSTSAT
+173 VSTASASASEVA
-184 PFNSAAFLSDSAV
+184 LSDSA
-197 SLSDSAFLPE
+197 SLPE
-207 ISVKDYPAVRYRGV
+207 ITVKDYPAVRYRGV

-303 NDEDRQLLIAKLES
+303 NDEDRRLLIAKLES
-317 MYDLGVRSFAVFFD
+317 MYNLGVRSFAVFFD

-457 FVANPMEHA
+457 FVTNPMEHA

-481 NPGKYDAQQAWK
+481 NPGQYDAQQAWE

-518 INGHNYRRDES
+518 INGHNYRREES
-529 VEVKPVVSRF
+529 VEVKPVADRF
-539 LKSYLTDATCL
+539 LKSYLTDGTWR
-550 TDDYQQLL
+550 TEDYQQLL
-558 SLTHRMQAVSDIL
+558 SLTRRMQSASDIL

-582 EITPWLLQFKLIGE
+582 EITPWLLQFKLLGE

-607 VSNGLSVQSVQK
+607 IANGSVSESFLSS
-619 KSVCEDFLFKY
+619 Y
-630 HHIRAL
+630 RHIRAL

-643 DQRYNQNAYQPGMRS
+643 DQRYNQNGYQPGMRP
-658 ASLVIKPLIDKT
+658 ASLVIKPLIDQT

-680 LTGSSLAAMVEY
+680 LTGSSLAATVEY

-706 LPLQTRGKQ
+706 LPLQARGKQ

-728 AGQKIE
+728 AGQKVE
-734 IELDKVYPLAGIIVN
+734 IELDKVYPLTGIIVN
-749 FSKNEPCLW
+749 FFKNEPCPW

-772 VEHLH
+772 VEHVH
-777 QGVRQRVNIK
+777 QGVRQRVYFK

-795 FTNFSNDVHEVFF
+795 FTNVSDEAHEVFF
-808 RQFVILLS
+808 RQFVIMMK